1 MSETLRDLVV
11 SLSLNSD
18 NFTRNIKS
26 INKQIQEAE
35 SAFRLA
41 SAGVENFET
50 TTAGL
55 SSKLSTLQRTFQLQQ
70 DAVGQY
76 ERALQQASDKLQECY
91 ARQNDYAQ
99 RLVDAKD
106 KQQLLKT
113 EVTSAAQAY
122 KHYEH
127 TLGET
132 DSATIAAK
140 ANLDAYK
147 GEYRAAV
154 QELKKLEGQNVALKK
169 STQNA
174 ADAFSA
180 AQTKLNG
187 AKGAVKE
194 TSAEIDQCNRQL
206 ALSQTSWKS
215 AGEAIQASQRSIA
228 SIGKQLKT
236 AESSYR
242 LAAAGVKNFD
252 QSAAGLTA
260 KLTLLQ
266 EKLGLQQ
273 KAVAEYE
280 KTLAAAKEQLQAAQQ
295 VNDPD
300 KIREATDAVQD
311 AETALNNARAA
322 VKQTQADIA
331 SCNKDLK
338 TAQSEW
344 TKAGKSL
351 ESFGKACD
359 NVSKNLNKAGKL
371 LSTTL
376 TTPTVALGTAAI
388 KASIDFESSFTSVRK
403 TVDATEAQFDQ
414 LANTS
419 KRMSTEVAAGTDEIN
434 EVMASGGQLG
444 VATEH
449 LSDFTRV
456 MIDLGNSC
464 EDLNAGDAATTIA
477 QFANIMGTSQSQF
490 SNIGSTLVDLGNNFA
505 TTEKPIMEMAH
516 RMAGAGK
523 QVGLTEAQVLGFAA
537 ALSSV
542 GIEAQMGGSAF
553 SKALIKMEVASATG
567 SEALDDFGKVA
578 GMTGQQFKALWD
590 SDPAAAFQSFIV
602 GLSKLDDEGES
613 AIAVLDEIG
622 IKEIRL
628 RDTMLRAVNATDLFS
643 RAQNMA
649 SSAWKKNTALSEEA
663 NKRYA
668 TTESK
673 LKNLKNTALLF
684 GQQIGDDLNPTIRSL
699 IDGAEE
705 LLQKFLSMDES
716 QRKQIIQ
723 FAAYAAAAGPVLLVL
738 GKITKGVGTVSAS
751 LGKFATEVG
760 KAGGAQSLG
769 GSWKGFLSILGKS
782 PAVWFAVAAAVIAGT
797 VALADYVSG
806 AKQARE
812 ALQGMEDTAK
822 QWKDTAAETFYGN
835 REGLSF
841 FGLSESDFARDQQS
855 AQDWLDGLL
864 AIWSDGEKE
873 SNEIVAHWTDS
884 FKSLTDS
891 TRTELQA
898 LKDTA
903 DKNGYTS
910 VSQSLAADIQ
920 TLDQMDAEIERL
932 LKKRQNGFFSEKD
945 QIRLQELID
954 TREAIE
960 VKYRLTPEETGG
972 FETIAQKIEAEVARA
987 QARGKPD
994 ADTSVYE
1001 NAVKAAAEGMA
1012 VINAQIDERYDKEY
1026 GLIQLIEDE
1035 TERQKALED
1044 LNSRYNEERK
1054 TAAQEY
1060 AETLSSIVM
1069 PVWNQPEIQ
1078 QASQQMDELF
1088 TKLREYS
1095 MAGESEKPALL
1106 ADLQA
1111 LSAGMDEGVLTEY
1124 LSLMTQIQSL
1134 LDSGMSEAEVQ
1145 TLFPDIDFSSQL
1157 DQFAGIVSYLDLIKT
1172 DLPGLYSMFGE
1183 ALPEEVL
1190 KIATDLD
1197 MTGAQARWDE
1207 FAQNPGAITTEAI
1220 ITGLSTGDQQV
1231 NVDAFISSYTEV
1243 PEGAST
1249 ASLTPKGLIA
1259 YVEKYAEVTGG
1270 ADVSGLTPEIAECLV
1285 AGYKELASG
1294 ADVSLLKPDEIV
1306 AYVSQYAEQQDVDI
1320 SGLSPEGLT
1329 AFVMAYEE
1337 ATGGALTTALTPDDV
1352 TAMVAKY
1359 LQAESVDLSALTPDQ
1374 IEAIVSRYAEATGCD
1389 KSQLLPSFTAYITE
1403 YKEAEG
1409 VSVPRPKTQVII
1421 TGYDYLAY
1429 RQLQNN
1435 PDLTLE
1441 LPVRLGELPDG
1452 ELDKLMADG
1461 KVKSWKDGVEVPIE
1475 AVPDGT
1481 IDASTVASLDQ
1492 DGTLHILI
1500 TPEITGTKEAID
1512 ALSPVVD
1519 EVYQLGGTW
1528 KEALAGVRPTT
1539 TMDMVDSGL
1548 KRIQSY
1554 QETLD
1559 YNWWDKFWASLF
1571 GASTNLGGLD
1581 QSMKSDFNANRV
1593 AELSAY
1599 VAEMV
1604 SAIQQG
1610 EQVPKEDLENLQ
1622 AIVEFLNGLDVTD
1635 TGAHIR
1641 EGIAQ
1646 GMTEAGFD
1654 SDAETVAAN
1663 LETALNTALQI
1674 ESPSKRVKPTG
1685 EYVAAG
1691 VGEGMSGYDFSADA
1705 QDAASGIESAL
1716 QTALTGESLKNAGTA
1731 AAQGLSNAMT
1741 SYPMADTGRTLTANV
1756 RSAVQSSLNG
1766 NTLRSAGVNVMA
1778 GLRAGILAGRS
1789 GVISAMRTAAREAVN
1804 AAKKELKIKSPSQVF
1819 RDEVGTMVMRGFGA
1833 GVLKESKEQAKV
1845 IRNAS
1850 RFLTGE
1856 AREGS
1861 IVTNSSDNRKTY
1873 NNNVSSTIQVQQM
1886 VVRDEQDVRSLAVEI
1901 ATLTRRQQ
1909 RGKGL
1914 RLL

>member
-1 MSETLRDLVV
+1 MAETLRDLVV
-11 SLSLNSD
+11 SLSLQTD

-26 INKQIQEAE
+26 VNKQIAEAE
-35 SAFRLA
+35 SQFKLA
-41 SAGVENFET
+41 ASGVEGFERSAT
-50 TTAGL
+50 GL
-55 SSKLSTLQRTFQLQQ
+55 ATQLSTLERRLSLQK
-70 DAVGQY
+70 DAVTQY
-76 ERALQQASDKLQECY
+76 ERALSAANDKLQECFS
-91 ARQNDYAQ
+91 RQNDYAQ
-99 RLVDAKD
+99 RLTDAKTA
-106 KQQLLKT
+106 QQALK
-113 EVTSAAQAY
+113 EQVAAAAQQVRTYSA
-122 KHYEH
+122 
-127 TLGET
+127 TLGEN

-140 ANLDAYK
+140 ANLDALK
-147 GEYRAAV
+147 AEYRNSCAEV
-154 QELKKLEGQNVALKK
+154 KKLTGQNTALKK
-169 STQNA
+169 TTQNA
-174 ADAFSA
+174 ADAVTDA
-180 AQTKLNG
+180 TTKLNT
-187 AKGAVKE
+187 AQAAVRS
-194 TSAEIDQCNRQL
+194 TQAEINQCSQSLRL
-206 ALSQTSWKS
+206 AQTNWDAAGKS
-215 AGEAIQASQRSIA
+215 IDASRAAIVTF
-228 SIGKQLKT
+228 GKQIGL
-236 AESSYR
+236 AESR
-242 LAAAGVKNFD
+242 FKLATAGIKDMDTSVT
-252 QSAAGLTA
+252 GLAA
-260 KLTLLQ
+260 KLTLLNDKLRLQ
-266 EKLGLQQ
+266 EQSVQQ
-273 KAVAEYE
+273 YE
-280 KTLAAAKEQLQAAQQ
+280 NALRGAKEQLTAAQQ
-295 VNDPD
+295 ANDPE
-300 KIREATDAVQD
+300 KVRQASDAVID
-311 AETALNNARAA
+311 AEAALNRAKAA
-322 VKQTQADIA
+322 VAATRAQIE
-331 SCNKDLK
+331 K
-338 TAQSEW
+338 TNQQLNTAKSAW
-344 TKAGKSL
+344 TEAGKNL
-351 ESFGKACD
+351 EAFGKKCD
-359 NVSKNLNKAGKL
+359 AISKKMTTAGR
-371 LSTTL
+371 TL
-376 TTPTVALGTAAI
+376 TTVMTTPILGLGATAV
-388 KASIDFESSFTSVRK
+388 KASIGFESSFASVRK
-403 TVDATEAQFDQ
+403 TVDATEAEFDQ
-414 LANTS
+414 LAATS

-434 EVMASGGQLG
+434 EVMAAGGQLG

-449 LSDFTRV
+449 LSDFTHV

-464 EDLNAGDAATTIA
+464 EDLSADEAATTIA

-542 GIEAQMGGSAF
+542 GIEAQMGGAAF
-553 SKALIKMEVASATG
+553 SKALVKMEVASATG
-567 SEALDDFGKVA
+567 GEALDDFGKVA
-578 GMTGQQFKALWD
+578 GMTAQQFKTLWD
-590 SDPAAAFQSFIV
+590 NDPAAAFQAFIV

-613 AIAVLDEIG
+613 AIKTLSDIG
-622 IKEIRL
+622 INEIRL
-628 RDTMLRAVNATDLFS
+628 RDTLLRATNATELFS

-649 SSAWKKNTALSEEA
+649 NAAWEENTALTNEA
-663 NKRYA
+663 GKRYS
-668 TTESK
+668 TTASK
-673 LKNLKNTALLF
+673 LTNLKNKALLF
-684 GQQIGDDLNPTIRSL
+684 GQQIGDDLNPTIQSL
-699 IDGAEE
+699 IEGADN
-705 LLQKFLSMDES
+705 LLSKFLQMDEA

-723 FAAYAAAAGPVLLVL
+723 YAAIAAAIGPVLLL
-738 GKITKGVGTVSAS
+738 FGKVTKGIGSISTGV
-751 LGKFATEVG
+751 GKFATAVG
-760 KAGGAQSLG
+760 KAGGG
-769 GSWKGFLSILGKS
+769 IKGFLSVLGSS
-782 PAVWFAVAAAVIAGT
+782 PAVWLAVAAATIYAT
-797 VALADYVSG
+797 VAIADYVSG

-812 ALQGMEDTAK
+812 ALKGMQETADK
-822 QWKDTAAETFYGN
+822 WKSTAAETFYGN
-835 REGLSF
+835 SEGLSF
-841 FGLSESDFARDQQS
+841 FGMSKENFIKDKQS
-855 AQDWLDGLL
+855 AQEWLDGLL
-864 AIWSDGEKE
+864 AVWTDGEKE

-903 DKNGYTS
+903 DKSGYTS
-910 VSQSLAADIQ
+910 VSKGLAADIQ
-920 TLDQMDAEIERL
+920 TLDQMDAEIARL

-954 TREAIE
+954 TRETIE
-960 VKYRLTPEETGG
+960 VKYHLTPEETGG
-972 FETIAQKIEAEVARA
+972 FETIAQKVEAEVARA
-987 QARGKPD
+987 QARGKTD
-994 ADTSVYE
+994 ADTPVYE

-1012 VINAQIDERYDKEY
+1012 AINAQIDERYDKEY

-1054 TAAQEY
+1054 AAAQEY

-1078 QASQQMDELF
+1078 QASHQVDELF

-1095 MAGESEKPALL
+1095 MASESEKPALL

-1111 LSAGMDEGVLTEY
+1111 LSSSMDEGALAEY

-1134 LDSGMSEAEVQ
+1134 LDSGMSESEVQ
-1145 TLFPDIDFSSQL
+1145 ALFPDIDFSTQL

-1207 FAQNPGAITTEAI
+1207 FAANPGAITTEAI

-1231 NVDAFISSYTEV
+1231 NVDAFISSYTEI

-1249 ASLTPKGLIA
+1249 AALTPKGLVA

-1306 AYVSQYAEQQDVDI
+1306 AYVSSYAQQQGVDI
-1320 SGLSPEGLT
+1320 SALSPEGLT

-1359 LQAESVDLSALTPDQ
+1359 LQAENVDLSALTPDQ

-1409 VSVPRPKTQVII
+1409 VSVPKPKTQVII

-1452 ELDKLMADG
+1452 ELDKLMTDG
-1461 KVKSWKDGVEVPIE
+1461 KVKFWKDGVEVPIE

-1481 IDASTVASLDQ
+1481 VDASTVASLDQ

-1519 EVYQLGGTW
+1519 ETDKLGVTM
-1528 KEALAGVRPTT
+1528 AGMWAGIRPAT
-1539 TMDMVDSGL
+1539 TMDKIDSALG
-1548 KRIQSY
+1548 RIQSY

-1559 YNWWDKFWASLF
+1559 YNAWDKFWASVF
-1571 GASTNLGGLD
+1571 GASTNLGALD
-1581 QSMKSDFNANRV
+1581 QSMKSDFNPEIV
-1593 AELSAY
+1593 AEMSSY
-1599 VAEMV
+1599 VAEVV
-1604 SAIQQG
+1604 SAIHQG
-1610 EQVPKEDLENLQ
+1610 VQVPEEDLNNLQ
-1622 AIVEFLNGLDVTD
+1622 TILDFLNGLDMTG

-1654 SDAETVAAN
+1654 SDAETVATN

-1691 VGEGMSGYDFSADA
+1691 IGEGMSGYDFTSDVGALATSVEAAITSALPGDA
-1705 QDAASGIESAL
+1705 LSSFGTSAAEGLASALSTYSMSSAGASVASGVR
-1716 QTALTGESLKNAGTA
+1716 TAVSTN
-1731 AAQGLSNAMT
+1731 
-1741 SYPMADTGRTLTANV
+1741 LTAT
-1756 RSAVQSSLNG
+1756 
-1766 NTLRSAGVNVMA
+1766 TLRSAGVNAMA

-1789 GVISAMRTAAREAVN
+1789 GVISAMRSAAREAVN

-1819 RDEVGTMVMRGFGA
+1819 RDEVGVMTMRGFGV
-1833 GVLKESKEQAKV
+1833 GILKESKEQAKV

-1861 IVTNSSDNRKTY
+1861 IVTSSSDNRKTY

-1886 VVRDEQDVRSLAVEI
+1886 VVRDEQDIRSLAVEI

-1914 RLL
+1914 RMA

>member
-1 MSETLRDLVV
+1 MAETLRDLVV
-11 SLSLNSD
+11 SLSLQTD

-26 INKQIQEAE
+26 VNKQIAEAE
-35 SAFRLA
+35 SQFKLA
-41 SAGVENFET
+41 ASGVEGFERSAT
-50 TTAGL
+50 GL
-55 SSKLSTLQRTFQLQQ
+55 ATQLSTLERRLSLQK
-70 DAVGQY
+70 DAITQY
-76 ERALQQASDKLQECY
+76 ERALSAANDKLQECFS
-91 ARQNDYAQ
+91 RQNDYAQ
-99 RLVDAKD
+99 RLTDAKTA
-106 KQQLLKT
+106 QQALK
-113 EVTSAAQAY
+113 EQVAAAAQQVRTYSA
-122 KHYEH
+122 
-127 TLGET
+127 TLGEN

-140 ANLDAYK
+140 ANLDALK
-147 GEYRAAV
+147 AEYRNSCAEV
-154 QELKKLEGQNVALKK
+154 KKLTGQNTALKK
-169 STQNA
+169 TTQNA
-174 ADAFSA
+174 ADAVTDA
-180 AQTKLNG
+180 TTKLNT
-187 AKGAVKE
+187 AQAAVRS
-194 TSAEIDQCNRQL
+194 TQAEINQCSQSLRL
-206 ALSQTSWKS
+206 AQTNWDAAGKS
-215 AGEAIQASQRSIA
+215 IDASRAAIVTF
-228 SIGKQLKT
+228 GKQIGL
-236 AESSYR
+236 AESR
-242 LAAAGVKNFD
+242 FKLATAGIKDMDTSVT
-252 QSAAGLTA
+252 GLAA
-260 KLTLLQ
+260 KLTLLNDKLRLQ
-266 EKLGLQQ
+266 EQSVQQ
-273 KAVAEYE
+273 YE
-280 KTLAAAKEQLQAAQQ
+280 NALRGAKEQLTAAQQ
-295 VNDPD
+295 ANDPE
-300 KIREATDAVQD
+300 KVRQASDAVID
-311 AETALNNARAA
+311 AEAALNRAKAA
-322 VKQTQADIA
+322 VAATRAQIE
-331 SCNKDLK
+331 K
-338 TAQSEW
+338 TNQQLNTAKSAW
-344 TKAGKSL
+344 TEAGKNL
-351 ESFGKACD
+351 EAFGKKCD
-359 NVSKNLNKAGKL
+359 AISKKMTTAGR
-371 LSTTL
+371 TL
-376 TTPTVALGTAAI
+376 TTVMTTPILGLGATAV
-388 KASIDFESSFTSVRK
+388 KASIGFESSFASVRK
-403 TVDATEAQFDQ
+403 TVDATEAEFDQ
-414 LANTS
+414 LAATS

-434 EVMASGGQLG
+434 EVMAAGGQLG

-449 LSDFTRV
+449 LSDFTHV

-464 EDLNAGDAATTIA
+464 EDLSADEAATTIA

-553 SKALIKMEVASATG
+553 SKALVKMEVASATG
-567 SEALDDFGKVA
+567 GEALDDFGKVA
-578 GMTGQQFKALWD
+578 GMTAQQFKTLWD
-590 SDPAAAFQSFIV
+590 NDPAAAFQAFIV

-613 AIAVLDEIG
+613 AIKTLSDIG
-622 IKEIRL
+622 INEIRL
-628 RDTMLRAVNATDLFS
+628 RDTLLRATNATELFS

-649 SSAWKKNTALSEEA
+649 NAAWEENTALTNEA
-663 NKRYA
+663 GKRYS
-668 TTESK
+668 TTASK
-673 LKNLKNTALLF
+673 LTNLKNKALLF
-684 GQQIGDDLNPTIRSL
+684 GQQIGDDLNPTIQSL
-699 IDGAEE
+699 IEGADN
-705 LLQKFLSMDES
+705 LLSKFLQMDEA

-723 FAAYAAAAGPVLLVL
+723 YAAIAAAIGPVLLL
-738 GKITKGVGTVSAS
+738 FGKVTKGIGSISTGV
-751 LGKFATEVG
+751 GKFATAVG
-760 KAGGAQSLG
+760 KAGGG
-769 GSWKGFLSILGKS
+769 IKGFLSVLGSS
-782 PAVWFAVAAAVIAGT
+782 PAVWLAVAAATIYAT
-797 VALADYVSG
+797 VAIADYVSG

-812 ALQGMEDTAK
+812 ALKGMQETADK
-822 QWKDTAAETFYGN
+822 WKSTAAETFYGN
-835 REGLSF
+835 SEGLSF
-841 FGLSESDFARDQQS
+841 FGMSKENFIKDKQS
-855 AQDWLDGLL
+855 AQEWLDGLL
-864 AIWSDGEKE
+864 AVWTDGEKE

-903 DKNGYTS
+903 DKSGYTS
-910 VSQSLAADIQ
+910 VSKGLAADIQ
-920 TLDQMDAEIERL
+920 TLDQMDAEIARL

-954 TREAIE
+954 TRETIE
-960 VKYRLTPEETGG
+960 VKYHLTPEETGG
-972 FETIAQKIEAEVARA
+972 FETIAQKVEAEVARA
-987 QARGKPD
+987 QARGKTD
-994 ADTSVYE
+994 ADTPVYE

-1012 VINAQIDERYDKEY
+1012 AINAQIDERYDKEY

-1054 TAAQEY
+1054 AAAQEY

-1078 QASQQMDELF
+1078 QASHQVDELF

-1095 MAGESEKPALL
+1095 MASESEKPALL

-1111 LSAGMDEGVLTEY
+1111 LSSSMDEGALAEY

-1134 LDSGMSEAEVQ
+1134 LDSGMSESEVQ
-1145 TLFPDIDFSSQL
+1145 ALFPDIDFSTQL

-1207 FAQNPGAITTEAI
+1207 FAANPGAITTEAI

-1231 NVDAFISSYTEV
+1231 NVDAFISSYTEI

-1249 ASLTPKGLIA
+1249 AALTPKGLVA

-1306 AYVSQYAEQQDVDI
+1306 AYVSSYAQQQGVDI
-1320 SGLSPEGLT
+1320 SALSPEGLT

-1359 LQAESVDLSALTPDQ
+1359 LQAENVDLSALTPDQ

-1409 VSVPRPKTQVII
+1409 VSVPKPKTQVII

-1452 ELDKLMADG
+1452 ELDKLMTDG
-1461 KVKSWKDGVEVPIE
+1461 KVKFWKDGVEVPIE

-1481 IDASTVASLDQ
+1481 VDASTVASLDQ

-1519 EVYQLGGTW
+1519 ETDKLGVTM
-1528 KEALAGVRPTT
+1528 AGMWAGIRPAT
-1539 TMDMVDSGL
+1539 TMDKIDSALG
-1548 KRIQSY
+1548 RIQSY

-1559 YNWWDKFWASLF
+1559 YNAWDKFWASVF
-1571 GASTNLGGLD
+1571 GASTNLGALD
-1581 QSMKSDFNANRV
+1581 QSMKSDFNPEIV
-1593 AELSAY
+1593 AEMSSY
-1599 VAEMV
+1599 VAEVV
-1604 SAIQQG
+1604 SAIHQG
-1610 EQVPKEDLENLQ
+1610 VQVPEEDLNNLQ
-1622 AIVEFLNGLDVTD
+1622 TILDFLNGLDMTG

-1654 SDAETVAAN
+1654 SDAETVATN

-1691 VGEGMSGYDFSADA
+1691 IGEGMSGYDFTSDVGALATSVEAAITSALPGDA
-1705 QDAASGIESAL
+1705 LSSFGTSAAEGLASALSTYSMSSAGASVASGVR
-1716 QTALTGESLKNAGTA
+1716 TAVSTN
-1731 AAQGLSNAMT
+1731 
-1741 SYPMADTGRTLTANV
+1741 LTAT
-1756 RSAVQSSLNG
+1756 
-1766 NTLRSAGVNVMA
+1766 TLRSAGVNAMA

-1789 GVISAMRTAAREAVN
+1789 GVISAMRSAAREAVN

-1819 RDEVGTMVMRGFGA
+1819 RDEVGVMTMRGFGV
-1833 GVLKESKEQAKV
+1833 GILKESKEQAKV

-1856 AREGS
+1856 AREGA
-1861 IVTNSSDNRKTY
+1861 IVQSSSDNRKTY

-1886 VVRDEQDVRSLAVEI
+1886 VVRNEQDIRSLAVEI

-1914 RLL
+1914 RMA

>member
-1 MSETLRDLVV
+1 MAETLRDLVV
-11 SLSLNSD
+11 SLSLQTD

-26 INKQIQEAE
+26 VNKQIAEAE
-35 SAFRLA
+35 SQFKLA
-41 SAGVENFET
+41 ASGVEGFERSAT
-50 TTAGL
+50 GL
-55 SSKLSTLQRTFQLQQ
+55 ATQLSTLERRLSLQK
-70 DAVGQY
+70 DAVTQY
-76 ERALQQASDKLQECY
+76 ERALSAANDKLQECFS
-91 ARQNDYAQ
+91 RQNDYAQ
-99 RLVDAKD
+99 RLTDAKIA
-106 KQQLLKT
+106 QEALK
-113 EVTSAAQAY
+113 EQVAAAAQQVRTYSA
-122 KHYEH
+122 
-127 TLGET
+127 TLGEN

-140 ANLDAYK
+140 ANLDALK
-147 GEYRAAV
+147 AEYRNSCAEV
-154 QELKKLEGQNVALKK
+154 KKLTGQNTALKK
-169 STQNA
+169 TTQNA
-174 ADAFSA
+174 ADAVTDA
-180 AQTKLNG
+180 TTKLNT
-187 AKGAVKE
+187 AQAAVRS
-194 TSAEIDQCNRQL
+194 TQAEINQCSQSLRL
-206 ALSQTSWKS
+206 AQTSWDAAGKS
-215 AGEAIQASQRSIA
+215 IDASKAAIVTF
-228 SIGKQLKT
+228 GKQIEL
-236 AESSYR
+236 AESR
-242 LAAAGVKNFD
+242 FKLATVGIKDMDTSV
-252 QSAAGLTA
+252 AGLTA
-260 KLTLLQ
+260 KLTLLNDKLRLQ
-266 EKLGLQQ
+266 EQSVQQ
-273 KAVAEYE
+273 YE
-280 KTLAAAKEQLQAAQQ
+280 NALRGAKEQLTAAQQ
-295 VNDPD
+295 ANDPE
-300 KIREATDAVQD
+300 KTRQASDAVID
-311 AETALNNARAA
+311 AESALNRAKAA
-322 VKQTQADIA
+322 VAATRAEIA
-331 SCNKDLK
+331 K
-338 TAQSEW
+338 TNQQLNTAKSAW
-344 TKAGKSL
+344 TEAGKNL
-351 ESFGKACD
+351 ETFGKKCD
-359 NVSKNLNKAGKL
+359 SVSKKMTAAGR
-371 LSTTL
+371 TL
-376 TTPTVALGTAAI
+376 TTVMTTPILGLGATAV
-388 KASIDFESSFTSVRK
+388 KASIGFESSFASVRK
-403 TVDATEAQFDQ
+403 TVDATEAEFDQ
-414 LANTS
+414 LAETS

-434 EVMASGGQLG
+434 EVMAAGGQLG

-464 EDLNAGDAATTIA
+464 EDLSADEAATTIA

-567 SEALDDFGKVA
+567 GDALEDFGKVA

-622 IKEIRL
+622 IKEVRL

-649 SSAWKKNTALSEEA
+649 TSAWKKNTALSEEA

-723 FAAYAAAAGPVLLVL
+723 FAAYAAASGPVLLAL
-738 GKITKGVGTVSAS
+738 GKITKGVGTVSTAF
-751 LGKFATEVG
+751 GKFATSVG
-760 KAGGAQSLG
+760 KAGGG
-769 GSWKGFLSILGKS
+769 WKGFLTVLGKS

-806 AKQARE
+806 AKKARE
-812 ALQGMEDTAK
+812 ALAGMEDTAK

-835 REGLSF
+835 SEGLSF

-855 AQDWLDGLL
+855 AQEWLNGLI
-864 AIWSDGEKE
+864 AVWTDGEKE

-903 DKNGYTS
+903 DKSGYAS
-910 VSQSLAADIQ
+910 VSKGLAADIQ

-932 LKKRQNGFFSEKD
+932 LKKRQNGFLTEKEK
-945 QIRLQELID
+945 IRLQGLID

-960 VKYRLTPEETGG
+960 IKYHLTPEETGG
-972 FETIAQKIEAEVARA
+972 FETIAQKVEAEVARA
-987 QARGKPD
+987 QARGKTD

-1012 VINAQIDERYDKEY
+1012 AINTQIDERYDKEY

-1044 LNSRYNEERK
+1044 LNSRYNDERK
-1054 TAAQEY
+1054 AAAQEY

-1095 MAGESEKPALL
+1095 MASESEKPALL

-1111 LSAGMDEGVLTEY
+1111 LSAGMDEGALTEY

-1145 TLFPDIDFSSQL
+1145 ALFPDIDFSSQL

-1207 FAQNPGAITTEAI
+1207 FARNPGAITTEAI

-1231 NVDAFISSYTEV
+1231 NVDAFIASYTEV

-1249 ASLTPKGLIA
+1249 AALTPKGLIA

-1306 AYVSQYAEQQDVDI
+1306 AYVSSYAQQQGVDI
-1320 SGLSPEGLT
+1320 SALSPEGLT

-1337 ATGGALTTALTPDDV
+1337 TTGGALTTALSPDDV

-1359 LQAESVDLSALTPDQ
+1359 LQAENVNLSALTPDQ
-1374 IEAIVSRYAEATGCD
+1374 IEAIVTRYAEATGCD

-1403 YKEAEG
+1403 YREAEG
-1409 VSVPRPKTQVII
+1409 VSVPKPKTQVII

-1441 LPVRLGELPDG
+1441 LPVRLGKLPAG
-1452 ELDKLMADG
+1452 ELDKLMSDG
-1461 KVKSWKDGVEVPIE
+1461 KVKFWKDGVEVPIE

-1512 ALSPVVD
+1512 AISPVVD
-1519 EVYQLGGTW
+1519 EVYKLGGTW
-1528 KEALAGVRPTT
+1528 QEAWAGIRPTS
-1539 TMDMVDSGL
+1539 TMDMVDSALG
-1548 KRIQSY
+1548 RIQSY

-1559 YNWWDKFWASLF
+1559 YNWWDKFWASVF
-1571 GASTNLGGLD
+1571 GASTDLGVLD
-1581 QSMKSDFNANRV
+1581 QSMKLDFNPNTV
-1593 AELSAY
+1593 AEMSAY
-1599 VAEMV
+1599 VAELV
-1604 SAIQQG
+1604 SAIRQG
-1610 EQVPKEDLENLQ
+1610 ESVPEENLRNLQ
-1622 AIVEFLNGLDVTD
+1622 AIVEFLNGLDVTG

-1654 SDAETVAAN
+1654 SDAETVATN

-1691 VGEGMSGYDFSADA
+1691 VGEGMGGYDFSADA
-1705 QDAASGIESAL
+1705 QNTASGIESAL
-1716 QTALTGESLKNAGTA
+1716 QTVLTGESLKSAGST
-1731 AAQGLSNAMT
+1731 AAQGLANGMT
-1741 SYPMADTGRTLTANV
+1741 AYPMSDAGRAVATNV
-1756 RSAVQSSLNG
+1756 RSAVHASLNG
-1766 NTLRSAGVNVMA
+1766 NTLRSTGVNAMA
-1778 GLRAGILAGRS
+1778 GLKAGILAGRF
-1789 GVISAMRTAAREAVN
+1789 GVISAMRSAAREAVN

-1819 RDEVGTMVMRGFGA
+1819 RDEVGVMTMRGFGA
-1833 GVLKESKEQAKV
+1833 GVLKESKEQAKI

-1861 IVTNSSDNRKTY
+1861 IITNSSDNRKTY
-1873 NNNVSSTIQVQQM
+1873 NSNVSSTIQVQQM
-1886 VVRDEQDVRSLAVEI
+1886 VVRDDQDIRSLAVEI
-1901 ATLTRRQQ
+1901 AALTRRQQ

-1914 RLL
+1914 RMA

>member
-1 MSETLRDLVV
+1 MAETLRDLVV
-11 SLSLNSD
+11 SLSLQTD

-26 INKQIQEAE
+26 VNKQIAEAE
-35 SAFRLA
+35 SQFKLA
-41 SAGVENFET
+41 ASGVEGFERSAT
-50 TTAGL
+50 GL
-55 SSKLSTLQRTFQLQQ
+55 ATQLSTLERRLSLQK
-70 DAVGQY
+70 DAVTQY
-76 ERALQQASDKLQECY
+76 ERALSAANDKLQECFS
-91 ARQNDYAQ
+91 RQNDYAQ
-99 RLVDAKD
+99 RLTDAKTA
-106 KQQLLKT
+106 QQALK
-113 EVTSAAQAY
+113 EQVAAAAQQVRTYSA
-122 KHYEH
+122 
-127 TLGET
+127 TLGEN

-140 ANLDAYK
+140 ANLDALK
-147 GEYRAAV
+147 AEYRNSCAEV
-154 QELKKLEGQNVALKK
+154 KKLTGQNTALKK
-169 STQNA
+169 TTQNA
-174 ADAFSA
+174 ADAVTDA
-180 AQTKLNG
+180 TTKLNT
-187 AKGAVKE
+187 AQAAVRS
-194 TSAEIDQCNRQL
+194 TQAEINQCSQSLRL
-206 ALSQTSWKS
+206 AQTNWDAAGKS
-215 AGEAIQASQRSIA
+215 IDASRAAIVTF
-228 SIGKQLKT
+228 GKQIGL
-236 AESSYR
+236 AESR
-242 LAAAGVKNFD
+242 FKLATAGIKDMDTSVT
-252 QSAAGLTA
+252 GLAA
-260 KLTLLQ
+260 KLTLLNDKLRLQ
-266 EKLGLQQ
+266 EQSVQQ
-273 KAVAEYE
+273 YE
-280 KTLAAAKEQLQAAQQ
+280 NALRGAKEQLTAAQQ
-295 VNDPD
+295 ANDPE
-300 KIREATDAVQD
+300 KVRQASDAVID
-311 AETALNNARAA
+311 AEAALNRAKAA
-322 VKQTQADIA
+322 VAATRAQIE
-331 SCNKDLK
+331 K
-338 TAQSEW
+338 TNQQLNTAKSAW
-344 TKAGKSL
+344 TEAGKNL
-351 ESFGKACD
+351 EAFGKKCD
-359 NVSKNLNKAGKL
+359 AISKKMTTAGR
-371 LSTTL
+371 TL
-376 TTPTVALGTAAI
+376 TTVMTTPILGLGATAV
-388 KASIDFESSFTSVRK
+388 KASIGFESSFASVRK
-403 TVDATEAQFDQ
+403 TVDATEAEFDQ
-414 LANTS
+414 LAATS

-434 EVMASGGQLG
+434 EVMAAGGQLG

-449 LSDFTRV
+449 LSDFTHV

-464 EDLNAGDAATTIA
+464 EDLSADEAATTIA

-553 SKALIKMEVASATG
+553 SKALVKMEVASATG
-567 SEALDDFGKVA
+567 GEALDDFGKVA
-578 GMTGQQFKALWD
+578 GMTAQQFKTLWD
-590 SDPAAAFQSFIV
+590 NDPAAAFQAFIV

-613 AIAVLDEIG
+613 AIKTLSDIG
-622 IKEIRL
+622 INEIRL
-628 RDTMLRAVNATDLFS
+628 RDTLLRATNATELFS

-649 SSAWKKNTALSEEA
+649 NAAWEENTALTNEA
-663 NKRYA
+663 GKRYS
-668 TTESK
+668 TTASK
-673 LKNLKNTALLF
+673 LTNLKNKALLF
-684 GQQIGDDLNPTIRSL
+684 GQQIGDDLNPTIQSL
-699 IDGAEE
+699 IEGADN
-705 LLQKFLSMDES
+705 LLSKFLQMDEA

-723 FAAYAAAAGPVLLVL
+723 YAAIAAAIGPVLLL
-738 GKITKGVGTVSAS
+738 FGKVTKGIGSISTGV
-751 LGKFATEVG
+751 GKFATAVG
-760 KAGGAQSLG
+760 KAGGG
-769 GSWKGFLSILGKS
+769 IKGFLSVLGSS
-782 PAVWFAVAAAVIAGT
+782 PSVWLAVAAATIYAT
-797 VALADYVSG
+797 VAIADYVSG

-812 ALQGMEDTAK
+812 ALKGMQETADK
-822 QWKDTAAETFYGN
+822 WKSTAAETFYGN
-835 REGLSF
+835 SEGLSF
-841 FGLSESDFARDQQS
+841 FGMSKENFIKDKQS
-855 AQDWLDGLL
+855 AQEWLDGLL
-864 AIWSDGEKE
+864 AVWTDGEKE

-903 DKNGYTS
+903 DKSGYTS
-910 VSQSLAADIQ
+910 VSKGLAADIQ
-920 TLDQMDAEIERL
+920 TLDQMDAEIARL

-954 TREAIE
+954 TRETIE
-960 VKYRLTPEETGG
+960 VKYHLTPEETGG
-972 FETIAQKIEAEVARA
+972 FETIAQKVEAEVARA
-987 QARGKPD
+987 QARGKTD
-994 ADTSVYE
+994 ADTPVYE

-1012 VINAQIDERYDKEY
+1012 AINAQIDERYDKEY

-1054 TAAQEY
+1054 AAAQEY

-1078 QASQQMDELF
+1078 QASHQVDELF

-1095 MAGESEKPALL
+1095 MASESEKPALL

-1111 LSAGMDEGVLTEY
+1111 LSSSMDEGALAEY

-1134 LDSGMSEAEVQ
+1134 LDSGMSESEVQ
-1145 TLFPDIDFSSQL
+1145 ALFPDIDFSTQL

-1207 FAQNPGAITTEAI
+1207 FAANPGAITTEAI

-1231 NVDAFISSYTEV
+1231 NVDAFISSYTEI

-1249 ASLTPKGLIA
+1249 AALTPKGLVA

-1306 AYVSQYAEQQDVDI
+1306 AYVSSYAQQQGVDI
-1320 SGLSPEGLT
+1320 SALSPEGLT

-1359 LQAESVDLSALTPDQ
+1359 LQAENVDLSALTPDQ

-1409 VSVPRPKTQVII
+1409 VSVPKPKTQVII

-1452 ELDKLMADG
+1452 ELDKLMTDG
-1461 KVKSWKDGVEVPIE
+1461 KVKFWKDGVEVPIE

-1481 IDASTVASLDQ
+1481 VDASTVASLDQ

-1519 EVYQLGGTW
+1519 ETDKLGVTM
-1528 KEALAGVRPTT
+1528 AGMWAGIRPAT
-1539 TMDMVDSGL
+1539 TMDKIDSALG
-1548 KRIQSY
+1548 RIQSY

-1559 YNWWDKFWASLF
+1559 YNAWDKFWASVF
-1571 GASTNLGGLD
+1571 GASTNLGALD
-1581 QSMKSDFNANRV
+1581 QSMKSDFNPEIV
-1593 AELSAY
+1593 AEMSSY
-1599 VAEMV
+1599 VAEVV
-1604 SAIQQG
+1604 SAIHQG
-1610 EQVPKEDLENLQ
+1610 VQVPEEDLNNLQ
-1622 AIVEFLNGLDVTD
+1622 TILDFLNGLDMTG

-1654 SDAETVAAN
+1654 SDAETVATN

-1691 VGEGMSGYDFSADA
+1691 IGEGMSGNDFTSDVGALATSVEAAITSALPGDA
-1705 QDAASGIESAL
+1705 LSSFGTSAAEGLASALSTYSMSSAGASVASGVR
-1716 QTALTGESLKNAGTA
+1716 TAVSTN
-1731 AAQGLSNAMT
+1731 
-1741 SYPMADTGRTLTANV
+1741 LTAT
-1756 RSAVQSSLNG
+1756 
-1766 NTLRSAGVNVMA
+1766 TLRSAGVNAMA

-1789 GVISAMRTAAREAVN
+1789 GVISAMRSAAREAVN

-1819 RDEVGTMVMRGFGA
+1819 RDEVGVMTMRGFGV
-1833 GVLKESKEQAKV
+1833 GILKESKEQAKV

-1861 IVTNSSDNRKTY
+1861 IVTSSSDNRKTY

-1886 VVRDEQDVRSLAVEI
+1886 VVRDEQDIRSLAVEI

-1914 RLL
+1914 RMA

>member
-35 SAFRLA
+35 SAFHLA

-55 SSKLSTLQRTFQLQQ
+55 SARLSTLQHTFRLQQ

-106 KQQLLKT
+106 KQQQLKT
-113 EVTSAAQAY
+113 EVASAAQAY
-122 KHYEH
+122 KHYKN

-154 QELKKLEGQNVALKK
+154 QEVKKLEGQNVALKK

-174 ADAFSA
+174 ADAFSS
-180 AQTKLNG
+180 AQSKLNG

-194 TSAEIDQCNRQL
+194 TAAEIDRCNRQL

-215 AGEAIQASQRSIA
+215 AGEAMQASQRSIA

-242 LAAAGVKNFD
+242 LAAAGVKDFD
-252 QSAAGLTA
+252 KSAAGLTA
-260 KLTLLQ
+260 KLLLLN
-266 EKLGLQQ
+266 EKLVLQQ
-273 KAVAEYE
+273 KSVAEYE
-280 KTLAAAKEQLQAAQQ
+280 KALNAAKEQLQAAQQ
-295 VNDPD
+295 VSDPD
-300 KIREATDAVQD
+300 KIRQATDAMQD

-322 VKQTQADIA
+322 VKQTKADIA
-331 SCNKDLK
+331 NCNKELK

-344 TKAGKSL
+344 TKAGKSM

-359 NVSKNLNKAGKL
+359 TAGKNLIKAGKL

-376 TTPTVALGTAAI
+376 TTPIAALGTAAV
-388 KASIDFESSFTSVRK
+388 KASIDFESSFASVRK

-414 LANTS
+414 LAATS
-419 KRMSTEVAAGTDEIN
+419 KKMSTEVAAGTDEIN
-434 EVMASGGQLG
+434 EVMAAGGQLG

-567 SEALDDFGKVA
+567 GDALEDFGRVA
-578 GMTGQQFKALWD
+578 GMTAQQFKTLWD
-590 SDPAAAFQSFIV
+590 SDPAAAFEAFIV
-602 GLSKLDDEGES
+602 GLSKLDEEGES

-622 IKEIRL
+622 IKEVRL

-643 RAQNMA
+643 RAQSMA
-649 SSAWKKNTALSEEA
+649 TSAWKKNTALSEEA

-668 TTESK
+668 TTESR

-684 GQQIGDDLNPTIRSL
+684 GQQVGDDLNPTIRSL

-705 LLQKFLSMDES
+705 LLQKFLSMDEA
-716 QRKQIIQ
+716 QRRQIIQ
-723 FAAYAAAAGPVLLVL
+723 FAAYAAAAGPVLLAL
-738 GKITKGVGTVSAS
+738 GKITKGVGTVSTAF
-751 LGKFATEVG
+751 GKFATSVG
-760 KAGGAQSLG
+760 KAGGG
-769 GSWKGFLSILGKS
+769 WKGFLSVLGKS

-812 ALQGMEDTAK
+812 ALQGMEETAK

-835 REGLSF
+835 SKGLSF
-841 FGLSESDFARDQQS
+841 FGMSKSDFVRDRQS
-855 AQDWLDGLL
+855 AQKWLDGLL
-864 AIWSDGEKE
+864 AVWSDGEKE

-884 FKSLTDS
+884 FKTLTDS
-891 TRTELQA
+891 TRTELQN
-898 LKDTA
+898 LKETA
-903 DKNGYTS
+903 DKSGYTS
-910 VSQSLAADIQ
+910 VSQGIAADIK
-920 TLDQMDAEIERL
+920 TLDQMDAEISRL
-932 LKKRQNGFFSEKD
+932 LKKRQNGYFSEKD
-945 QIRLQELID
+945 KIRLQELID

-960 VKYRLTPEETGG
+960 VKYHLTPEDTGG
-972 FETIAQKIEAEVARA
+972 FSTIAQKVEAEVARA
-987 QARGKPD
+987 QARGKTD
-994 ADTSVYE
+994 ADVTVYE
-1001 NAVKAAAEGMA
+1001 NAVKAAAEGMTA
-1012 VINAQIDERYDKEY
+1012 INAQIDERYDKEY
-1026 GLIQLIEDE
+1026 GLIQLIADE
-1035 TERQKALED
+1035 TERQKALSD
-1044 LNSRYNEERK
+1044 LNVRYNEERRA
-1054 TAAQEY
+1054 AAQEY
-1060 AETLSSIVM
+1060 AETLASIVM

-1078 QASQQMDELF
+1078 ETSQQVDELF

-1095 MAGESEKPALL
+1095 LAGESEKPALL

-1111 LSAGMDEGVLTEY
+1111 LSASMDEGSLTEY

-1145 TLFPDIDFSSQL
+1145 ALFPDIDFSAQL
-1157 DQFAGIVSYLDLIKT
+1157 DQFAGIVNYLDLIKA

-1207 FAQNPGAITTEAI
+1207 FAANPGAITTEAI

-1231 NVDAFISSYTEV
+1231 NVDAFISRYTEV
-1243 PEGAST
+1243 PEGANT
-1249 ASLTPKGLIA
+1249 AALTPTGLIA

-1270 ADVSGLTPEIAECLV
+1270 ADVSGLTPEIVECLV
-1285 AGYKELASG
+1285 TGYKELASG
-1294 ADVSLLKPDEIV
+1294 ADVSLLKPDEIT
-1306 AYVSQYAEQQDVDI
+1306 AYVAQYAEQQGVDI
-1320 SGLSPEGLT
+1320 SGLSPKGLT

-1337 ATGGALTTALTPDDV
+1337 TTGGALTTALTPDDV

-1359 LQAESVDLSALTPDQ
+1359 LQAENVDLSALTPDQ

-1403 YKEAEG
+1403 YREAEG
-1409 VSVPRPKTQVII
+1409 VSVPKPKTQVII

-1429 RQLQNN
+1429 RQLQSN
-1435 PDLTLE
+1435 PALTLE

-1452 ELDKLMADG
+1452 ELDRLLTDG
-1461 KVKSWKDGVEVPIE
+1461 KVKFWKDGVEVPIE

-1519 EVYQLGGTW
+1519 ETDKLGVTM
-1528 KEALAGVRPTT
+1528 AGMWAGIRPAT
-1539 TMDMVDSGL
+1539 TMDMVDSALG
-1548 KRIQSY
+1548 RIQSY

-1559 YNWWDKFWASLF
+1559 YNWWDKFWASVF
-1571 GASTNLGGLD
+1571 GASTDLGVLD
-1581 QSMKSDFNANRV
+1581 QSMKLDFNPNTV
-1593 AELSAY
+1593 AEMSAY
-1599 VAEMV
+1599 VAELV
-1604 SAIQQG
+1604 SAIRQG
-1610 EQVPKEDLENLQ
+1610 ESVPEEDLRNLQ

-1654 SDAETVAAN
+1654 SDAETVASN
-1663 LETALNTALQI
+1663 LEKALNTALQI

-1691 VGEGMSGYDFSADA
+1691 IGEGMSGYDFAAEA
-1705 QDAASGIESAL
+1705 QNAASAIESAL
-1716 QTALTGESLKNAGTA
+1716 QTVLTGESLKSAGST
-1731 AAQGLSNAMT
+1731 AAQGLANGMT
-1741 SYPMADTGRTLTANV
+1741 AYPMSDTGRAVAANV
-1756 RSAVQSSLNG
+1756 RSAIQASLNG
-1766 NTLRSAGVNVMA
+1766 NTLRSAGVNAMA
-1778 GLRAGILAGRS
+1778 GLKAGILAGRF
-1789 GVISAMRTAAREAVN
+1789 GVISAMRSAAREAVN

-1819 RDEVGTMVMRGFGA
+1819 RDEVGVMTMRGFGA
-1833 GVLKESKEQAKV
+1833 GVLKESKEQAKI

-1861 IVTNSSDNRKTY
+1861 IITNSSDNRRTY
-1873 NNNVSSTIQVQQM
+1873 TSNVSSTIQVQQM
-1886 VVRDEQDVRSLAVEI
+1886 VVRDDQDIRSLAVEI
-1901 ATLTRRQQ
+1901 AALTRRQQ

-1914 RLL
+1914 RMA

>member
-35 SAFRLA
+35 SAFHLA
-41 SAGVENFET
+41 SVGVENFET

-55 SSKLSTLQRTFQLQQ
+55 SAKLSTLQRTFQLQQ

-76 ERALQQASDKLQECY
+76 ERTLQQASDKLQECY
-91 ARQNDYAQ
+91 TRQNDYAQ

-113 EVTSAAQAY
+113 EVASAAQAY
-122 KHYEH
+122 KHYKN

-140 ANLDAYK
+140 ANLDACK
-147 GEYRAAV
+147 DEYRAAV
-154 QELKKLEGQNVALKK
+154 QEVKKLEGQNVALKK

-174 ADAFSA
+174 ADAFSS
-180 AQTKLNG
+180 AQTRLNG

-194 TSAEIDQCNRQL
+194 TAAEIDRCNRQL

-215 AGEAIQASQRSIA
+215 AGEAMQASQRSIT
-228 SIGKQLKT
+228 SISKQLKT

-242 LAAAGVKNFD
+242 LAAAGVKDFD
-252 QSAAGLTA
+252 KSAAGLTA
-260 KLTLLQ
+260 KLALLQ
-266 EKLGLQQ
+266 EKLSLQQ
-273 KAVAEYE
+273 KSVAEYE
-280 KTLAAAKEQLQAAQQ
+280 KALAAAKEQLQAARQ

-300 KIREATDAVQD
+300 KIRQATDAVQD

-322 VKQTQADIA
+322 VKQTKADIA
-331 SCNKDLK
+331 NCNKELK

-344 TKAGKSL
+344 TKAGKSM

-359 NVSKNLNKAGKL
+359 TAGKNLIKAGKL

-376 TTPTVALGTAAI
+376 TTPIAALGTAAI

-403 TVDATEAQFDQ
+403 TVDATEAEFDQ
-414 LANTS
+414 LADTS

-434 EVMASGGQLG
+434 EVMAAGGQLG

-464 EDLNAGDAATTIA
+464 EDLNANDAATTIA

-523 QVGLTEAQVLGFAA
+523 QVGLTEAQVLGFVA

-567 SEALDDFGKVA
+567 GDALEDFGRVA
-578 GMTGQQFKALWD
+578 GMTAQQFKTLWD
-590 SDPAAAFQSFIV
+590 NDPAAAFEAFIV

-622 IKEIRL
+622 VKEVRL

-643 RAQNMA
+643 RAQSMA
-649 SSAWKKNTALSEEA
+649 TSAWKKNTALSEEA

-705 LLQKFLSMDES
+705 LLQKFLFMDEA
-716 QRKQIIQ
+716 QRRQIVQ
-723 FAAYAAAAGPVLLVL
+723 FAAYVAAAGPVLLAL
-738 GKITKGVGTVSAS
+738 GKITKGVGSVSTAF
-751 LGKFATEVG
+751 GKFATSVG
-760 KAGGAQSLG
+760 KAGGG
-769 GSWKGFLSILGKS
+769 WKGFLTVLGKS
-782 PAVWFAVAAAVIAGT
+782 PAVWFTVAAAVVAGT
-797 VALADYVSG
+797 IALADYVSG
-806 AKQARE
+806 AKKARE
-812 ALQGMEDTAK
+812 AIKGMQETADE
-822 QWKDTAAETFYGN
+822 WKNTAAETFYG
-835 REGLSF
+835 RSAGLSF
-841 FGLSESDFARDQQS
+841 FGMSKSDFFRDQQS
-855 AQDWLDGLL
+855 AQKWLDGLL
-864 AIWSDGEKE
+864 TVWSDGEKE
-873 SNEIVAHWTDS
+873 SNEIVSHWTDS
-884 FKSLTDS
+884 FKTLTDS
-891 TRTELQA
+891 TRTELQS
-898 LKDTA
+898 LKETA
-903 DKNGYTS
+903 NKSGYTG
-910 VSQSLAADIQ
+910 VSQGIAADIK
-920 TLDQMDAEIERL
+920 TLDQMDAEITRL

-960 VKYRLTPEETGG
+960 VKYHLTPEETGG
-972 FETIAQKIEAEVARA
+972 FSTIAQKVEAEVARA
-987 QARGKPD
+987 QARGKTD
-994 ADTSVYE
+994 ADVTVYE

-1012 VINAQIDERYDKEY
+1012 AINQQIDERYDKEY
-1026 GLIQLIEDE
+1026 ALIQLIEDS
-1035 TERQKALED
+1035 TEKQAALD
-1044 LNSRYNEERK
+1044 ALNARYNEERRA
-1054 TAAQEY
+1054 AAQEY
-1060 AETLSSIVM
+1060 AETLASIVM

-1078 QASQQMDELF
+1078 EASQQVDELF
-1088 TKLREYS
+1088 TRLREYS
-1095 MAGESEKPALL
+1095 LAGESEKPALL

-1111 LSAGMDEGVLTEY
+1111 LSASMDEGSLTEY

-1145 TLFPDIDFSSQL
+1145 ALFPDIDFSAQL
-1157 DQFAGIVSYLDLIKT
+1157 DQFAGIVNYLDLIKA
-1172 DLPGLYSMFGE
+1172 DLPGLYNMFGE

-1207 FAQNPGAITTEAI
+1207 FAANPGAITTEAI
-1220 ITGLSTGDQQV
+1220 ITGLSAENQQV
-1231 NVDAFISSYTEV
+1231 KVNAFISSYTEA

-1270 ADVSGLTPEIAECLV
+1270 ADVSGLTPEIVECLV
-1285 AGYKELASG
+1285 TGYKELASG

-1306 AYVSQYAEQQDVDI
+1306 AYVSNYAQQQGVDI
-1320 SGLSPEGLT
+1320 SALSPEGLT

-1337 ATGGALTTALTPDDV
+1337 TTGGALTAALTPDDV

-1359 LQAESVDLSALTPDQ
+1359 LQAENVDLSALTPAQ

-1389 KSQLLPSFTAYITE
+1389 KSQLLPSLTAYITE

-1409 VSVPRPKTQVII
+1409 VSVPKPKTQVII

-1441 LPVRLGELPDG
+1441 LPVRLGELPAG
-1452 ELDKLMADG
+1452 ELDKLMSDG
-1461 KVKSWKDGVEVPIE
+1461 KVKFWKDGVEVPIE

-1512 ALSPVVD
+1512 ALSPAVD
-1519 EVYQLGGTW
+1519 EVYKLGGTW
-1528 KEALAGVRPTT
+1528 QEAWAGIRPTT
-1539 TMDMVDSGL
+1539 TMDMVDSALG
-1548 KRIQSY
+1548 RIQSY

-1559 YNWWDKFWASLF
+1559 YSWWDKFWASVF
-1571 GASTNLGGLD
+1571 GASTDLGVLD
-1581 QSMKSDFNANRV
+1581 QSMKLDFNPNTV
-1593 AELSAY
+1593 AEMSAY
-1599 VAEMV
+1599 VAELV
-1604 SAIQQG
+1604 SAIRQG
-1610 EQVPKEDLENLQ
+1610 ESVPEEDLRNLQ
-1622 AIVEFLNGLDVTD
+1622 AIVEFLNGLDVTG

-1654 SDAETVAAN
+1654 SDAETVASN
-1663 LETALNTALQI
+1663 LEAALNTALQI

-1691 VGEGMSGYDFSADA
+1691 IGEGMSGYDFAAEA
-1705 QDAASGIESAL
+1705 QNAASAIESAL
-1716 QTALTGESLKNAGTA
+1716 QTVLTGESLKSAGST
-1731 AAQGLSNAMT
+1731 AAQGLANGMT
-1741 SYPMADTGRTLTANV
+1741 AYPMSDTGRAVAANV
-1756 RSAVQSSLNG
+1756 RSAIQASLNG
-1766 NTLRSAGVNVMA
+1766 NTLRSAGVNAMA
-1778 GLRAGILAGRS
+1778 GLKAGILAGRS
-1789 GVISAMRTAAREAVN
+1789 GVISAMRSAAREAVN

-1819 RDEVGTMVMRGFGA
+1819 RDEVGVMTMRGFGA
-1833 GVLKESKEQAKV
+1833 GVLKESREQAKV

-1856 AREGS
+1856 AQTGA
-1861 IVTNSSDNRKTY
+1861 IVQSSSDNRRTY

-1886 VVRDEQDVRSLAVEI
+1886 VVRDDQDIRSLAVEI
-1901 ATLTRRQQ
+1901 AALTRRQQ

-1914 RLL
+1914 RMA

>member
-1 MSETLRDLVV
+1 MAETLRDLVV
-11 SLSLNSD
+11 SLSLQTD

-26 INKQIQEAE
+26 VNKQIAEAE
-35 SAFRLA
+35 SQFKLA
-41 SAGVENFET
+41 ASGVEGFERSAT
-50 TTAGL
+50 GL
-55 SSKLSTLQRTFQLQQ
+55 ATQLSTLERRLSLQK
-70 DAVGQY
+70 DAVTQY
-76 ERALQQASDKLQECY
+76 ERALSAANDKLQECFS
-91 ARQNDYAQ
+91 RQNDYAQ
-99 RLVDAKD
+99 RLTDAKTA
-106 KQQLLKT
+106 QQALK
-113 EVTSAAQAY
+113 EQVAAAAQQVRTYSA
-122 KHYEH
+122 
-127 TLGET
+127 TLGEN

-140 ANLDAYK
+140 ANLDALK
-147 GEYRAAV
+147 AEYRNSCAEV
-154 QELKKLEGQNVALKK
+154 KKLTGQNTALKK
-169 STQNA
+169 TTQNA
-174 ADAFSA
+174 ADAVTDA
-180 AQTKLNG
+180 TTKLNT
-187 AKGAVKE
+187 AQAAVRS
-194 TSAEIDQCNRQL
+194 TQAEINQCSQSLRL
-206 ALSQTSWKS
+206 AQTNWDAAGKS
-215 AGEAIQASQRSIA
+215 IDASRAAIVTF
-228 SIGKQLKT
+228 GKQIGL
-236 AESSYR
+236 AESR
-242 LAAAGVKNFD
+242 FKLATAGIKDMDTSVT
-252 QSAAGLTA
+252 GLAA
-260 KLTLLQ
+260 KLTLLNDKLRLQ
-266 EKLGLQQ
+266 EQSVQQ
-273 KAVAEYE
+273 YE
-280 KTLAAAKEQLQAAQQ
+280 NALRGAKEQLTAAQQ
-295 VNDPD
+295 ANDPE
-300 KIREATDAVQD
+300 KVRQASDAVID
-311 AETALNNARAA
+311 AEAALNRAKAA
-322 VKQTQADIA
+322 VAATRAQIE
-331 SCNKDLK
+331 K
-338 TAQSEW
+338 TNQQLNTAKSAW
-344 TKAGKSL
+344 TEAGKNL
-351 ESFGKACD
+351 EAFGKKCD
-359 NVSKNLNKAGKL
+359 AISKKMTTAGR
-371 LSTTL
+371 TL
-376 TTPTVALGTAAI
+376 TTVMTTPILGLGATAV
-388 KASIDFESSFTSVRK
+388 KASIGFESSFASVRK
-403 TVDATEAQFDQ
+403 TVDATEAEFDQ
-414 LANTS
+414 LAATS

-434 EVMASGGQLG
+434 EVMAAGGQLG

-449 LSDFTRV
+449 LSDFTHV

-464 EDLNAGDAATTIA
+464 EDLSADEAATTIA

-553 SKALIKMEVASATG
+553 SKALVKMEVASATG
-567 SEALDDFGKVA
+567 GEALDDFGKVA
-578 GMTGQQFKALWD
+578 GMTAQQFKTLWD
-590 SDPAAAFQSFIV
+590 NDPAAAFQAFIV

-613 AIAVLDEIG
+613 AIKTLSDIG
-622 IKEIRL
+622 INEIRL
-628 RDTMLRAVNATDLFS
+628 RDTLLRATNATELFS

-649 SSAWKKNTALSEEA
+649 NAAWEENTALTNEA
-663 NKRYA
+663 GKRYS
-668 TTESK
+668 TTASK
-673 LKNLKNTALLF
+673 LTNLKNKALLF
-684 GQQIGDDLNPTIRSL
+684 GQQIGDDLNPTIQSL
-699 IDGAEE
+699 IEGADN
-705 LLQKFLSMDES
+705 LLSKFLQMDEA

-723 FAAYAAAAGPVLLVL
+723 YAAIAAAIGPVLLL
-738 GKITKGVGTVSAS
+738 FGKVTKGIGSISTGV
-751 LGKFATEVG
+751 GKFATAVG
-760 KAGGAQSLG
+760 KAGGG
-769 GSWKGFLSILGKS
+769 IKGFLSVLGSS
-782 PAVWFAVAAAVIAGT
+782 PAVWLAVAAATIYAT
-797 VALADYVSG
+797 VAIADYVSG

-812 ALQGMEDTAK
+812 ALKGMQETADK
-822 QWKDTAAETFYGN
+822 WKSTAAETFYGN
-835 REGLSF
+835 SEGLSF
-841 FGLSESDFARDQQS
+841 FGMSKENFIKDKQS
-855 AQDWLDGLL
+855 AQEWLDGLL
-864 AIWSDGEKE
+864 AVWTDGEKE

-903 DKNGYTS
+903 DKSGYTS
-910 VSQSLAADIQ
+910 VSKGLAADIQ
-920 TLDQMDAEIERL
+920 TLDQMDAEIARL

-954 TREAIE
+954 TRETIE
-960 VKYRLTPEETGG
+960 VKYHLTPEETGG
-972 FETIAQKIEAEVARA
+972 FETIAQKVEAEVARA
-987 QARGKPD
+987 QARGKTD
-994 ADTSVYE
+994 ADTPVYE

-1012 VINAQIDERYDKEY
+1012 AINAQIDERYDKEY

-1054 TAAQEY
+1054 AAAQEY

-1078 QASQQMDELF
+1078 QASHQVDELF

-1095 MAGESEKPALL
+1095 LAGESEKPALL

-1111 LSAGMDEGVLTEY
+1111 LSSSMDEGALAEY

-1134 LDSGMSEAEVQ
+1134 LDSGMSESEVQ
-1145 TLFPDIDFSSQL
+1145 ALFPDIDFSTQL

-1207 FAQNPGAITTEAI
+1207 FAANPGAITTEAI

-1231 NVDAFISSYTEV
+1231 NVDAFISSYTEI

-1249 ASLTPKGLIA
+1249 AALTPKGLVA

-1306 AYVSQYAEQQDVDI
+1306 AYVSSYAQQQGVDI
-1320 SGLSPEGLT
+1320 SALSPEGLT

-1359 LQAESVDLSALTPDQ
+1359 LQAENVDLSALTPDQ

-1409 VSVPRPKTQVII
+1409 VSVPKPKTQVII

-1452 ELDKLMADG
+1452 ELDKLMTDG
-1461 KVKSWKDGVEVPIE
+1461 KVKFWKDGVEVPIE

-1481 IDASTVASLDQ
+1481 VDASTVASLDQ

-1519 EVYQLGGTW
+1519 ETDKLGVTM
-1528 KEALAGVRPTT
+1528 AGMWAGIRPAT
-1539 TMDMVDSGL
+1539 TMDKIDSALG
-1548 KRIQSY
+1548 RIQSY

-1559 YNWWDKFWASLF
+1559 YNAWDKFWASVF
-1571 GASTNLGGLD
+1571 GASTNLGALD
-1581 QSMKSDFNANRV
+1581 QSMKSDFNPEIV
-1593 AELSAY
+1593 AEMSSY
-1599 VAEMV
+1599 VAEVV
-1604 SAIQQG
+1604 SAIHQG
-1610 EQVPKEDLENLQ
+1610 VQVPEEDLNNLQ
-1622 AIVEFLNGLDVTD
+1622 TILDFLNGLDMTG

-1654 SDAETVAAN
+1654 SDAETVATN

-1691 VGEGMSGYDFSADA
+1691 IGEGMSGYDFTSDVGALATSVEAAITSALPGDA
-1705 QDAASGIESAL
+1705 LSSFGTSAAEGLASALSTYSMSSAGASVASGVR
-1716 QTALTGESLKNAGTA
+1716 TAVSTN
-1731 AAQGLSNAMT
+1731 
-1741 SYPMADTGRTLTANV
+1741 LTAT
-1756 RSAVQSSLNG
+1756 
-1766 NTLRSAGVNVMA
+1766 TLRSAGVNAMA

-1789 GVISAMRTAAREAVN
+1789 GVISAMRSAAREAVN

-1819 RDEVGTMVMRGFGA
+1819 RDEVGVMTMRGFGV
-1833 GVLKESKEQAKV
+1833 GILKESKEQAKV

-1861 IVTNSSDNRKTY
+1861 IVTSSSDNRKTY

-1886 VVRDEQDVRSLAVEI
+1886 VVRDEQDIRSLAVEI

-1914 RLL
+1914 RMA

>member
-1 MSETLRDLVV
+1 MAETLRDLVV
-11 SLSLNSD
+11 SLSLQTD

-26 INKQIQEAE
+26 VNKQIAEAE
-35 SAFRLA
+35 SQFKLA
-41 SAGVENFET
+41 ASGVEGFERSAT
-50 TTAGL
+50 GL
-55 SSKLSTLQRTFQLQQ
+55 ATQLSTLERRLSLQK
-70 DAVGQY
+70 DAVTQY
-76 ERALQQASDKLQECY
+76 ERALSAANDKLQECFS
-91 ARQNDYAQ
+91 RQNDYAQ
-99 RLVDAKD
+99 RLTDAKTA
-106 KQQLLKT
+106 QQALK
-113 EVTSAAQAY
+113 EQVAAAAQQVRTYSA
-122 KHYEH
+122 
-127 TLGET
+127 TLGEN

-140 ANLDAYK
+140 ANLDALK
-147 GEYRAAV
+147 AEYRNSCAEV
-154 QELKKLEGQNVALKK
+154 KKLTGQNTALKK
-169 STQNA
+169 TTQNA
-174 ADAFSA
+174 ADALTDA
-180 AQTKLNG
+180 TTKLNT
-187 AKGAVKE
+187 AQAAVRS
-194 TSAEIDQCNRQL
+194 TQAEINQCSQSLRL
-206 ALSQTSWKS
+206 AQTNWDAAGKS
-215 AGEAIQASQRSIA
+215 IDASRAAIVTF
-228 SIGKQLKT
+228 GKQIGL
-236 AESSYR
+236 AESR
-242 LAAAGVKNFD
+242 FKLATAGIKDMDTSVT
-252 QSAAGLTA
+252 GLAA
-260 KLTLLQ
+260 KLTLLNDKLRLQ
-266 EKLGLQQ
+266 EQSVQQ
-273 KAVAEYE
+273 YE
-280 KTLAAAKEQLQAAQQ
+280 NALRGAKEQLTAAQQ
-295 VNDPD
+295 ANDPE
-300 KIREATDAVQD
+300 KVRQASDAVID
-311 AETALNNARAA
+311 AEAALNRAKAA
-322 VKQTQADIA
+322 VAATRAQIE
-331 SCNKDLK
+331 K
-338 TAQSEW
+338 TNQQLNTAKSAW
-344 TKAGKSL
+344 TEAGKNL
-351 ESFGKACD
+351 EAFGKKCD
-359 NVSKNLNKAGKL
+359 AISKKMTTAGR
-371 LSTTL
+371 TL
-376 TTPTVALGTAAI
+376 TTVMTTPILGLGATAV
-388 KASIDFESSFTSVRK
+388 KASIGFESSFASVRK
-403 TVDATEAQFDQ
+403 TVDATEAEFDQ
-414 LANTS
+414 LAATS

-434 EVMASGGQLG
+434 EVMAAGGQLG

-449 LSDFTRV
+449 LSDFTHV

-464 EDLNAGDAATTIA
+464 EDLSADEAATTIA

-553 SKALIKMEVASATG
+553 SKALVKMEVASATG
-567 SEALDDFGKVA
+567 GEALDDFGKVA
-578 GMTGQQFKALWD
+578 GMTAQQFKTLWD
-590 SDPAAAFQSFIV
+590 NDPAAAFQAFIV

-613 AIAVLDEIG
+613 AIKTLSDIG
-622 IKEIRL
+622 INEIRL
-628 RDTMLRAVNATDLFS
+628 RDTLLRATNATELFS

-649 SSAWKKNTALSEEA
+649 NAAWEENTALTNEA
-663 NKRYA
+663 GKRYS
-668 TTESK
+668 TTASK
-673 LKNLKNTALLF
+673 LTNLKNKALLF
-684 GQQIGDDLNPTIRSL
+684 GQQIGDDLNPTIQSL
-699 IDGAEE
+699 IEGADN
-705 LLQKFLSMDES
+705 LLSKFLQMDEA

-723 FAAYAAAAGPVLLVL
+723 YAAIAAAIGPVLLLFDKV
-738 GKITKGVGTVSAS
+738 TKGIGSISTGV
-751 LGKFATEVG
+751 GKFATAVG
-760 KAGGAQSLG
+760 KAGGG
-769 GSWKGFLSILGKS
+769 IKGFLSVLGSS
-782 PAVWFAVAAAVIAGT
+782 PAVWLAVAAATIYAT
-797 VALADYVSG
+797 VAIADYVSG

-812 ALQGMEDTAK
+812 ALKGMQETADK
-822 QWKDTAAETFYGN
+822 WKSTAAETFYGN
-835 REGLSF
+835 SEGLSF
-841 FGLSESDFARDQQS
+841 FGMSKENFIKDKQS
-855 AQDWLDGLL
+855 AQEWLDGLL
-864 AIWSDGEKE
+864 AVWTDGEKE

-903 DKNGYTS
+903 DKSGYTS
-910 VSQSLAADIQ
+910 VSKGLAADIQ
-920 TLDQMDAEIERL
+920 TLDQMDAEIARL

-954 TREAIE
+954 TRETIE
-960 VKYRLTPEETGG
+960 VKYHLTPEETGG
-972 FETIAQKIEAEVARA
+972 FETIAQKVEAEVARA
-987 QARGKPD
+987 QARGKTD
-994 ADTSVYE
+994 ADTPVYE

-1012 VINAQIDERYDKEY
+1012 AINAQIDERYDKEY

-1044 LNSRYNEERK
+1044 LNSRYNDERK
-1054 TAAQEY
+1054 AAAQEY

-1095 MAGESEKPALL
+1095 MASESEKPALL

-1111 LSAGMDEGVLTEY
+1111 LSAGMDEGALTEY

-1134 LDSGMSEAEVQ
+1134 LDSGMSEAAVQ
-1145 TLFPDIDFSSQL
+1145 ALFPDIDFSSQL
-1157 DQFAGIVSYLDLIKT
+1157 DQFAGIVNYLDLIKT

-1207 FAQNPGAITTEAI
+1207 FAANPGAITTEAI
-1220 ITGLSTGDQQV
+1220 ITGLSTGDPQV
-1231 NVDAFISSYTEV
+1231 NVDAFISSYTEI

-1249 ASLTPKGLIA
+1249 AALTPKGLVA

-1306 AYVSQYAEQQDVDI
+1306 AYVSSYAQQQGVDI

-1337 ATGGALTTALTPDDV
+1337 ATGGALTTALSPDDV

-1359 LQAESVDLSALTPDQ
+1359 LQAENVDLSALTPDQ
-1374 IEAIVSRYAEATGCD
+1374 IEAIVTRYAEATGCD
-1389 KSQLLPSFTAYITE
+1389 KSQLLPSLTAYITE

-1409 VSVPRPKTQVII
+1409 VSVPKTKTQVII

-1441 LPVRLGELPDG
+1441 LPVRLGELPAG

-1461 KVKSWKDGVEVPIE
+1461 KVKFWKDGVEVPIE

-1481 IDASTVASLDQ
+1481 IDATTVASLDQ

-1519 EVYQLGGTW
+1519 ETYKLGGSW
-1528 KEALAGVRPTT
+1528 QEAWAGIMPTT
-1539 TMDMVDSGL
+1539 TMDMVDSALG
-1548 KRIQSY
+1548 RIQSY

-1559 YNWWDKFWASLF
+1559 YNAWDKFWASVF
-1571 GASTNLGGLD
+1571 GASTDLGILD
-1581 QSMKSDFNANRV
+1581 QSMKSDFNPEIV
-1593 AELSAY
+1593 AEMSAY
-1599 VAEMV
+1599 VAEVV
-1604 SAIQQG
+1604 SAIHQG
-1610 EQVPKEDLENLQ
+1610 VQVPEEDLNNLQ
-1622 AIVEFLNGLDVTD
+1622 TILDFLNGLDTTG

-1654 SDAETVAAN
+1654 SDAETVASN

-1691 VGEGMSGYDFSADA
+1691 VGEGMSSYDFSADA
-1705 QDAASGIESAL
+1705 QGMASNIDSTL
-1716 QTALTGESLKNAGTA
+1716 QTSMMGESLKNAGTA
-1731 AAQGLSNAMT
+1731 AAQGLSSAMAA
-1741 SYPMADTGRTLTANV
+1741 YPMADTGRSLATNV
-1756 RSAVQSSLNG
+1756 RSAVQSSLNR

-1778 GLRAGILAGRS
+1778 GLRVGILAGRS
-1789 GVISAMRTAAREAVN
+1789 GVISAMRSAAREAVN

-1833 GVLKESKEQAKV
+1833 GVLKESREQARV

-1886 VVRDEQDVRSLAVEI
+1886 VVRDEQDIRSLAVEI

-1914 RLL
+1914 RMA

>member
-1 MSETLRDLVV
+1 MAETLRDLVV
-11 SLSLNSD
+11 SLSLQTD

-26 INKQIQEAE
+26 VNKQIAEAE
-35 SAFRLA
+35 SQFKLA
-41 SAGVENFET
+41 ASGVEGFERSAT
-50 TTAGL
+50 GL
-55 SSKLSTLQRTFQLQQ
+55 ATQLSTLERRLSLQK
-70 DAVGQY
+70 DAVTQY
-76 ERALQQASDKLQECY
+76 ERALSAANDKLQECFS
-91 ARQNDYAQ
+91 RQNDYAQ
-99 RLVDAKD
+99 RLTDAKTA
-106 KQQLLKT
+106 QQALK
-113 EVTSAAQAY
+113 EQVAAAAQQVRTYSA
-122 KHYEH
+122 
-127 TLGET
+127 TLGEN

-140 ANLDAYK
+140 ANLDALK
-147 GEYRAAV
+147 TEYRNSCAEV
-154 QELKKLEGQNVALKK
+154 KKLTGQNTALKK
-169 STQNA
+169 TTQNA
-174 ADAFSA
+174 ADAVTDA
-180 AQTKLNG
+180 TTKLNT
-187 AKGAVKE
+187 AQAAVRS
-194 TSAEIDQCNRQL
+194 TQAEINRCNQSLRL
-206 ALSQTSWKS
+206 AQTNWDAAGKS
-215 AGEAIQASQRSIA
+215 IDASKAAIVTC
-228 SIGKQLKT
+228 GKQIEL
-236 AESSYR
+236 AESR
-242 LAAAGVKNFD
+242 FKLATAGIKDMDTSVT
-252 QSAAGLTA
+252 GLAA
-260 KLTLLQ
+260 KLTLLNDKLRLQ
-266 EKLGLQQ
+266 EQSVQQ
-273 KAVAEYE
+273 YE
-280 KTLAAAKEQLQAAQQ
+280 NVLRGAKEQLTATQQA
-295 VNDPD
+295 NDPE
-300 KIREATDAVQD
+300 KVRQASDAVID
-311 AETALNNARAA
+311 AEAALNHVKAA
-322 VKQTQADIA
+322 VAATRAEIA
-331 SCNKDLK
+331 K
-338 TAQSEW
+338 TNQQLNTAKSAW
-344 TKAGKSL
+344 TEAGKNL
-351 ESFGKACD
+351 EAFGKKCD
-359 NVSKNLNKAGKL
+359 AVSKKMTAAGR
-371 LSTTL
+371 TL
-376 TTPTVALGTAAI
+376 TTVMTTPILGLGATAV
-388 KASIDFESSFTSVRK
+388 KASIGFESSFASVRK
-403 TVDATEAQFDQ
+403 TVDATEAEFDQ
-414 LANTS
+414 LAETS

-434 EVMASGGQLG
+434 EVMAAGGQLG

-464 EDLNAGDAATTIA
+464 EDLSADEAATTIA

-553 SKALIKMEVASATG
+553 SKALVKMEVASATG
-567 SEALDDFGKVA
+567 GQALDDFGKVA
-578 GMTGQQFKALWD
+578 GMTAQQFKTLWD
-590 SDPAAAFQSFIV
+590 NDPAAAFQAFIV

-613 AIAVLDEIG
+613 AIKTLSDIG
-622 IKEIRL
+622 INEIRL
-628 RDTMLRAVNATDLFS
+628 RDTLLRATNATELFS

-649 SSAWKKNTALSEEA
+649 NAAWKENTALTNEA
-663 NKRYA
+663 GKRYSTMA
-668 TTESK
+668 SK
-673 LKNLKNTALLF
+673 LTNLKNKALLF
-684 GQQIGDDLNPTIRSL
+684 GQQIGDDLNPTIQSL
-699 IDGAEE
+699 IEGADN
-705 LLQKFLSMDES
+705 LLSKFLQMDEA

-723 FAAYAAAAGPVLLVL
+723 YAAIAAAIGPVLLL
-738 GKITKGVGTVSAS
+738 FGKVTKGIGSISTGI
-751 LGKFATEVG
+751 GKFATAVG
-760 KAGGAQSLG
+760 KAGGG
-769 GSWKGFLSILGKS
+769 IKGFLSVLGSS
-782 PAVWFAVAAAVIAGT
+782 PAVWLAIAAATIYAT
-797 VALADYVSG
+797 VAIADYVSG

-812 ALQGMEDTAK
+812 ALKGMQETADK
-822 QWKDTAAETFYGN
+822 WKSTAAETFYGN
-835 REGLSF
+835 SEGLSF
-841 FGLSESDFARDQQS
+841 FGMSKDNFIKDKQS
-855 AQDWLDGLL
+855 AQEWLNGLI
-864 AIWSDGEKE
+864 AVWTDGEKE

-903 DKNGYTS
+903 DKSGYTS
-910 VSQSLAADIQ
+910 VSKGLAADIQ
-920 TLDQMDAEIERL
+920 ALDQMDAEIERL

-960 VKYRLTPEETGG
+960 VKYHLTPEETDG
-972 FETIAQKIEAEVARA
+972 FETIAQKVEAEVARA
-987 QARGKPD
+987 QARGKTD

-1001 NAVKAAAEGMA
+1001 NAVTAAAEGMA
-1012 VINAQIDERYDKEY
+1012 AINAQIDERFDKEY

-1054 TAAQEY
+1054 VAAQEY
-1060 AETLSSIVM
+1060 AETLASIVM

-1095 MAGESEKPALL
+1095 MASESEKPALL

-1111 LSAGMDEGVLTEY
+1111 LSSSMDEGALAEY

-1145 TLFPDIDFSSQL
+1145 ALFPDIDFSTQL
-1157 DQFAGIVSYLDLIKT
+1157 DQFAGIVDYLDLIKT

-1207 FAQNPGAITTEAI
+1207 FAANPGAITTEAI

-1231 NVDAFISSYTEV
+1231 NVDAFISSYTEI

-1249 ASLTPKGLIA
+1249 AALTPKGLIA

-1306 AYVSQYAEQQDVDI
+1306 AYVSQYAEQQGVDI

-1337 ATGGALTTALTPDDV
+1337 ATGGALTTALSPDDV

-1359 LQAESVDLSALTPDQ
+1359 LQAENVDLSALTPDQ

-1403 YKEAEG
+1403 YREAEG
-1409 VSVPRPKTQVII
+1409 VSVPKPKTQVII

-1461 KVKSWKDGVEVPIE
+1461 KVKFWKDGVEVPIE

-1512 ALSPVVD
+1512 ALSPIVD
-1519 EVYQLGGTW
+1519 ETDKLGVTT
-1528 KEALAGVRPTT
+1528 AGMWAGIRPAT
-1539 TMDMVDSGL
+1539 TMDKIDGAL
-1548 KRIQSY
+1548 GRIQSY

-1559 YNWWDKFWASLF
+1559 YNWWDKFWASVF
-1571 GASTNLGGLD
+1571 GASTDLGVLD
-1581 QSMKSDFNANRV
+1581 QSMKSDFNPEIV
-1593 AELSAY
+1593 AEMSAY
-1599 VAEMV
+1599 VAEVV
-1604 SAIQQG
+1604 SAIHQG
-1610 EQVPKEDLENLQ
+1610 VQVPEEDLNNLQ
-1622 AIVEFLNGLDVTD
+1622 TILDFLNGLDTTG

-1654 SDAETVAAN
+1654 SDAETVATN
-1663 LETALNTALQI
+1663 LETALNTALDI
-1674 ESPSKRVKPTG
+1674 HSPSQRVKPVG
-1685 EYVAAG
+1685 EYVSAG
-1691 VGEGMSGYDFSADA
+1691 VGEGMGGYDFTSDADA
-1705 QDAASGIESAL
+1705 LAASVETAVTDALPGNALSSFGTSAAEGLASAL
-1716 QTALTGESLKNAGTA
+1716 SSYSMGDAGANVASGVRTAISTN
-1731 AAQGLSNAMT
+1731 
-1741 SYPMADTGRTLTANV
+1741 LTAT
-1756 RSAVQSSLNG
+1756 
-1766 NTLRSAGVNVMA
+1766 TLRSIGVNAMS

-1789 GVISAMRTAAREAVN
+1789 GVISAMRSAAREAVN

-1819 RDEVGTMVMRGFGA
+1819 RDEVGVMTMRGFGA
-1833 GVLKESKEQAKV
+1833 GVLKESKEQARV

-1886 VVRDEQDVRSLAVEI
+1886 VVRDEQDIRSLAVEI

-1914 RLL
+1914 RMA

>member
-99 RLVDAKD
+99 RLTDAKD
-106 KQQLLKT
+106 KQLLLKT
-113 EVTSAAQAY
+113 EVASAAQAY
-122 KHYEH
+122 RHYTN

-147 GEYRAAV
+147 SEYRIAV
-154 QELKKLEGQNVALKK
+154 QEVRKLEGQNVALKK

-194 TSAEIDQCNRQL
+194 TAAEIDQCSRQL

-242 LAAAGVKNFD
+242 LAAAGVKDFD
-252 QSAAGLTA
+252 KSAAGLTA
-260 KLTLLQ
+260 KLTQLQ

-273 KAVAEYE
+273 KVVAEYE
-280 KTLAAAKEQLQAAQQ
+280 KVLAAAKKQLQAAQQ

-322 VKQTQADIA
+322 VKQTRADIA
-331 SCNKDLK
+331 GCNKELK

-344 TKAGKSL
+344 TKAGKSM

-359 NVSKNLNKAGKL
+359 NVSKNLTKAGKL

-376 TTPTVALGTAAI
+376 TTPIAALGTAAI

-414 LANTS
+414 LAATS

-622 IKEIRL
+622 IKEVRL

-643 RAQNMA
+643 RAQSMA
-649 SSAWKKNTALSEEA
+649 TSAWKKNTALSEEA

-705 LLQKFLSMDES
+705 LLQKFLSMDEA
-716 QRKQIIQ
+716 QRRQIIQ
-723 FAAYAAAAGPVLLVL
+723 FAAYAAAAGPVLLML

-751 LGKFATEVG
+751 FGKFATEVG

-782 PAVWFAVAAAVIAGT
+782 PAVWFAVAAAVVAGT
-797 VALADYVSG
+797 IALADYVSG

-812 ALQGMEDTAK
+812 ALKGMEETAK
-822 QWKDTAAETFYGN
+822 QWKDAAAETFYGSS
-835 REGLSF
+835 EGLSF
-841 FGLSESDFARDQQS
+841 FGMSKSDFVRDRQS
-855 AQDWLDGLL
+855 AQKWLDGLL
-864 AIWSDGEKE
+864 AVWSDGEKE

-898 LKDTA
+898 LKQTA

-910 VSQSLAADIQ
+910 VSQGLAADIQ
-920 TLDQMDAEIERL
+920 TLDQMDVEIERL

-960 VKYRLTPEETGG
+960 VKYHLTPEETGG
-972 FETIAQKIEAEVARA
+972 FETIAQKVEAEVARA
-987 QARGKPD
+987 QARGKTD

-1012 VINAQIDERYDKEY
+1012 AINAQIDERYDKEY

-1035 TERQKALED
+1035 AERQKALED
-1044 LNSRYNEERK
+1044 LNFRYNEERK
-1054 TAAQEY
+1054 AAAQEY

-1078 QASQQMDELF
+1078 QASQQVDELF

-1095 MAGESEKPALL
+1095 MASESEKPALL

-1111 LSAGMDEGVLTEY
+1111 LSAGMDEGALTEY

-1134 LDSGMSEAEVQ
+1134 LDSGMSESEVQ
-1145 TLFPDIDFSSQL
+1145 ALFPDIDFSTQL

-1183 ALPEEVL
+1183 ALPEEIL

-1231 NVDAFISSYTEV
+1231 SVDAFIASYTEV

-1249 ASLTPKGLIA
+1249 ATLTPKGLIA

-1306 AYVSQYAEQQDVDI
+1306 AYVSSYAEQQGVDI
-1320 SGLSPEGLT
+1320 SALSPEGLT

-1359 LQAESVDLSALTPDQ
+1359 LQAENVDLSALTPDQ

-1409 VSVPRPKTQVII
+1409 VSVPKPKTQVII

-1452 ELDKLMADG
+1452 ELDRLMADG
-1461 KVKSWKDGVEVPIE
+1461 KVKFWKDGVEVPIE

-1481 IDASTVASLDQ
+1481 VDASTVASLDQ

-1512 ALSPVVD
+1512 ALSPIVD
-1519 EVYQLGGTW
+1519 ETDKLGVTT
-1528 KEALAGVRPTT
+1528 AGMWAGIRPAT
-1539 TMDMVDSGL
+1539 TMDKIDGAL
-1548 KRIQSY
+1548 GRIQSY

-1559 YNWWDKFWASLF
+1559 YNWWDKFWASVF
-1571 GASTNLGGLD
+1571 GASTDLGVLD
-1581 QSMKSDFNANRV
+1581 QSMKSDFNPEIV
-1593 AELSAY
+1593 AEMSAY

-1604 SAIQQG
+1604 SAIHQG
-1610 EQVPKEDLENLQ
+1610 VQVPEEDLNNLQ
-1622 AIVEFLNGLDVTD
+1622 TILDFLNGLDT
-1635 TGAHIR
+1635 TGTGTHIR
-1641 EGIAQ
+1641 EGISQ

-1654 SDAETVAAN
+1654 SDAETVATN

-1691 VGEGMSGYDFSADA
+1691 VGEGMSSYDFSVDA
-1705 QDAASGIESAL
+1705 QNTASSIDAAL
-1716 QTALTGESLKNAGTA
+1716 QTAMMGESLKKAGTA
-1731 AAQGLSNAMT
+1731 AVQGLGHAMAA
-1741 SYPMADTGRTLTANV
+1741 YPMADAGRALATNV
-1756 RSAVQSSLNG
+1756 RSAVQTSLNR
-1766 NTLRSAGVNVMA
+1766 NTLRSAGVNAMA

-1789 GVISAMRTAAREAVN
+1789 GVISAMRSAARDAVN

-1819 RDEVGTMVMRGFGA
+1819 RDEVGVMTMRGFGA
-1833 GVLKESKEQAKV
+1833 GVLKESKEQARV

-1856 AREGS
+1856 AREGF

-1886 VVRDEQDVRSLAVEI
+1886 VVRDEQDIRSLAVEI

-1914 RLL
+1914 RMA

>member
-1 MSETLRDLVV
+1 MAETLRDLVV
-11 SLSLNSD
+11 SLSLQTD

-26 INKQIQEAE
+26 VNKQIAEAE
-35 SAFRLA
+35 SQFKLA
-41 SAGVENFET
+41 ASGVEGFERSAT
-50 TTAGL
+50 GL
-55 SSKLSTLQRTFQLQQ
+55 ATQLSTLERRLSLQK
-70 DAVGQY
+70 DAVTQY
-76 ERALQQASDKLQECY
+76 ERALSAANDKLQECFS
-91 ARQNDYAQ
+91 RQNDYAQ
-99 RLVDAKD
+99 RLTDAKTA
-106 KQQLLKT
+106 QQALK
-113 EVTSAAQAY
+113 EQVAAAAQQVRTYSA
-122 KHYEH
+122 
-127 TLGET
+127 TLGEN

-140 ANLDAYK
+140 ANLDALK
-147 GEYRAAV
+147 AEYRNSCAEV
-154 QELKKLEGQNVALKK
+154 KKLTGQNTALKK
-169 STQNA
+169 TTQNA
-174 ADAFSA
+174 ADAVTDA
-180 AQTKLNG
+180 TTKLNT
-187 AKGAVKE
+187 AQAAVRS
-194 TSAEIDQCNRQL
+194 TQAEINQCSQSLRL
-206 ALSQTSWKS
+206 AQTNWDAAGKS
-215 AGEAIQASQRSIA
+215 IDASRAAIVTF
-228 SIGKQLKT
+228 GKQIGL
-236 AESSYR
+236 AESR
-242 LAAAGVKNFD
+242 FKLATAGIKDMDTSVT
-252 QSAAGLTA
+252 GLAA
-260 KLTLLQ
+260 KLTLLNDKLRLQ
-266 EKLGLQQ
+266 EQSVQQYENALQG
-273 KAVAEYE
+273 
-280 KTLAAAKEQLQAAQQ
+280 AKEQLTAAQQ
-295 VNDPD
+295 ANDPE
-300 KIREATDAVQD
+300 KVRQASDAVID
-311 AETALNNARAA
+311 AEAALNRAKAA
-322 VKQTQADIA
+322 VAATRAQIE
-331 SCNKDLK
+331 K
-338 TAQSEW
+338 TNQQLNTAKSAW
-344 TKAGKSL
+344 TEAGKNL
-351 ESFGKACD
+351 EAFGKKCD
-359 NVSKNLNKAGKL
+359 AISKKMTTAGR
-371 LSTTL
+371 TL
-376 TTPTVALGTAAI
+376 TTVMTTPILGLGATAV
-388 KASIDFESSFTSVRK
+388 KASIGFESSFASVRK
-403 TVDATEAQFDQ
+403 TVDATEAEFDQ
-414 LANTS
+414 LAATS

-434 EVMASGGQLG
+434 EVMAAGGQLG

-449 LSDFTRV
+449 LSDFTHV

-464 EDLNAGDAATTIA
+464 EDLSADEAATTIA

-542 GIEAQMGGSAF
+542 GIEAQMGGAAF
-553 SKALIKMEVASATG
+553 SKALVKMEVASATG
-567 SEALDDFGKVA
+567 GEALDDFGKVA
-578 GMTGQQFKALWD
+578 GMTAQQFKTLWD
-590 SDPAAAFQSFIV
+590 NDPAAAFQAFIV

-613 AIAVLDEIG
+613 AIKTLSDIG
-622 IKEIRL
+622 INEIRL
-628 RDTMLRAVNATDLFS
+628 RDTLLRATNATELFS

-649 SSAWKKNTALSEEA
+649 NAAWEENTALTNEA
-663 NKRYA
+663 GKRYS
-668 TTESK
+668 TTASK
-673 LKNLKNTALLF
+673 LTNLKNKALLF
-684 GQQIGDDLNPTIRSL
+684 GQQIGDDLNPTIQSL
-699 IDGAEE
+699 IEGADN
-705 LLQKFLSMDES
+705 LLSKFLQMDEA

-723 FAAYAAAAGPVLLVL
+723 YAAIAAAIGPVLLL
-738 GKITKGVGTVSAS
+738 FGKVTKGIGSISTGV
-751 LGKFATEVG
+751 GKFATAVG
-760 KAGGAQSLG
+760 KAGGG
-769 GSWKGFLSILGKS
+769 IKGFLSVLGSS
-782 PAVWFAVAAAVIAGT
+782 PAVWLAVAAATIYAT
-797 VALADYVSG
+797 VAIADYVSG

-812 ALQGMEDTAK
+812 ALKGMQETADK
-822 QWKDTAAETFYGN
+822 WKSTAAETFYGN
-835 REGLSF
+835 SEGLSF
-841 FGLSESDFARDQQS
+841 FGMSKENFIKDKQS
-855 AQDWLDGLL
+855 AQEWLDGLL
-864 AIWSDGEKE
+864 AVWTDGEKE

-903 DKNGYTS
+903 DKSGYTS
-910 VSQSLAADIQ
+910 VSKGLAADIQ
-920 TLDQMDAEIERL
+920 TLDQMDAEIARL

-954 TREAIE
+954 TRETIE
-960 VKYRLTPEETGG
+960 VKYHLTPEETGG
-972 FETIAQKIEAEVARA
+972 FETIAQKVEAEVARA
-987 QARGKPD
+987 QARGKTD
-994 ADTSVYE
+994 ADTPVYE

-1012 VINAQIDERYDKEY
+1012 AINAQIDERYDKEY

-1054 TAAQEY
+1054 AAAQEY

-1078 QASQQMDELF
+1078 QASHQVDELF

-1095 MAGESEKPALL
+1095 MASESEKPALL

-1111 LSAGMDEGVLTEY
+1111 LSSSMDEGALAEY

-1134 LDSGMSEAEVQ
+1134 LDSGMSESEVQ
-1145 TLFPDIDFSSQL
+1145 ALFPDIDFSTQL

-1207 FAQNPGAITTEAI
+1207 FAANPGAITTEAI

-1231 NVDAFISSYTEV
+1231 NVDAFISSYTEI

-1249 ASLTPKGLIA
+1249 AALTPKGLVA

-1306 AYVSQYAEQQDVDI
+1306 AYVSSYAQQQGVDI
-1320 SGLSPEGLT
+1320 SALSPEGLT

-1359 LQAESVDLSALTPDQ
+1359 LQAENVDLSALTPDQ

-1409 VSVPRPKTQVII
+1409 VSVPKPKTQVII

-1452 ELDKLMADG
+1452 ELDKLMTDG
-1461 KVKSWKDGVEVPIE
+1461 KVKFWKDGVEVPIE

-1481 IDASTVASLDQ
+1481 VDASTVASLDQ

-1519 EVYQLGGTW
+1519 ETDKLGVTM
-1528 KEALAGVRPTT
+1528 AGMWAGIRPAT
-1539 TMDMVDSGL
+1539 TMDKIDSALG
-1548 KRIQSY
+1548 RIQSY

-1559 YNWWDKFWASLF
+1559 YNAWDKFWASVF
-1571 GASTNLGGLD
+1571 GASTNLGALD
-1581 QSMKSDFNANRV
+1581 QSMKSDFNPEIV
-1593 AELSAY
+1593 AEMSSY
-1599 VAEMV
+1599 VAEVV
-1604 SAIQQG
+1604 SAIHQG
-1610 EQVPKEDLENLQ
+1610 VQVPEEDLNNLQ
-1622 AIVEFLNGLDVTD
+1622 TILDFLNGLDMTG

-1654 SDAETVAAN
+1654 SDAETVATN

-1691 VGEGMSGYDFSADA
+1691 IGEGMSGYDFTSDVGALATSVEAAITSALPGDA
-1705 QDAASGIESAL
+1705 LSSFGTSAAEGLASALSTYSMSSAGASVASGVR
-1716 QTALTGESLKNAGTA
+1716 TAVSTN
-1731 AAQGLSNAMT
+1731 
-1741 SYPMADTGRTLTANV
+1741 LTAT
-1756 RSAVQSSLNG
+1756 
-1766 NTLRSAGVNVMA
+1766 TLRSAGVNAMA

-1789 GVISAMRTAAREAVN
+1789 GVISAMRSAAREAVN

-1819 RDEVGTMVMRGFGA
+1819 RDEVGVMTMRGFGV
-1833 GVLKESKEQAKV
+1833 GILKESKEQAKV

-1861 IVTNSSDNRKTY
+1861 IVTSSSDNRKTY

-1886 VVRDEQDVRSLAVEI
+1886 VVRDEQDIRSLAVEI

-1914 RLL
+1914 RMA

>member
-1 MSETLRDLVV
+1 MAETLRDLVV
-11 SLSLNSD
+11 SLSLQTD

-26 INKQIQEAE
+26 VNKQIAEAE
-35 SAFRLA
+35 SQFKLA
-41 SAGVENFET
+41 ASGVEGFERSAT
-50 TTAGL
+50 GL
-55 SSKLSTLQRTFQLQQ
+55 ATQLSTLERRLSLQK
-70 DAVGQY
+70 DAVTQY
-76 ERALQQASDKLQECY
+76 ERALSAANDKLQECFS
-91 ARQNDYAQ
+91 RQNDYAQ
-99 RLVDAKD
+99 RLTDAKTA
-106 KQQLLKT
+106 QQALK
-113 EVTSAAQAY
+113 EQVAAAAQQVRTYSA
-122 KHYEH
+122 
-127 TLGET
+127 TLGEN

-140 ANLDAYK
+140 ANLDALK
-147 GEYRAAV
+147 AEYRNSCAEV
-154 QELKKLEGQNVALKK
+154 KKLTGQNTALKK
-169 STQNA
+169 TTQNA
-174 ADAFSA
+174 ADAVTDA
-180 AQTKLNG
+180 TTKLNT
-187 AKGAVKE
+187 AQAAVRS
-194 TSAEIDQCNRQL
+194 TQAEINQCSQSLRL
-206 ALSQTSWKS
+206 AQTNWDAAGKS
-215 AGEAIQASQRSIA
+215 IDASRAAIVTF
-228 SIGKQLKT
+228 GKQIGL
-236 AESSYR
+236 AESR
-242 LAAAGVKNFD
+242 FKLATAGIKDMDTSVT
-252 QSAAGLTA
+252 GLAA
-260 KLTLLQ
+260 KLTLLNDKLRLQ
-266 EKLGLQQ
+266 EQSVQQ
-273 KAVAEYE
+273 YE
-280 KTLAAAKEQLQAAQQ
+280 NALRGAKEQLTAAQQ
-295 VNDPD
+295 ANDPE
-300 KIREATDAVQD
+300 KVRQASDAVID
-311 AETALNNARAA
+311 AEAALNRAKAA
-322 VKQTQADIA
+322 VAATRAQIE
-331 SCNKDLK
+331 K
-338 TAQSEW
+338 TNQQLNTAKSAW
-344 TKAGKSL
+344 TEAGKNL
-351 ESFGKACD
+351 EAFGKKCD
-359 NVSKNLNKAGKL
+359 AISKKMTTAGR
-371 LSTTL
+371 TL
-376 TTPTVALGTAAI
+376 TTVMTTPILRLGATAV
-388 KASIDFESSFTSVRK
+388 KASIGFESSFASVRK
-403 TVDATEAQFDQ
+403 TVDATEAEFDQ
-414 LANTS
+414 LAATS

-434 EVMASGGQLG
+434 EVMAAGGQLG

-449 LSDFTRV
+449 LSDFTHV

-464 EDLNAGDAATTIA
+464 EDLSADEAATTIA

-553 SKALIKMEVASATG
+553 SKALVKMEVASATG
-567 SEALDDFGKVA
+567 GEALDDFGKVA
-578 GMTGQQFKALWD
+578 GMTAQQFKTLWD
-590 SDPAAAFQSFIV
+590 NDPAAAFQAFIV

-613 AIAVLDEIG
+613 AIKTLSDIG
-622 IKEIRL
+622 INEIRL
-628 RDTMLRAVNATDLFS
+628 RDTLLRATNATELFS

-649 SSAWKKNTALSEEA
+649 NAAWEENTALTNEA
-663 NKRYA
+663 GKRYS
-668 TTESK
+668 TTASK
-673 LKNLKNTALLF
+673 LTNLKNKALLF
-684 GQQIGDDLNPTIRSL
+684 GQQIGDDLNPTIQSL
-699 IDGAEE
+699 IEGADN
-705 LLQKFLSMDES
+705 LLSKFLQMDEA

-723 FAAYAAAAGPVLLVL
+723 YAAIAAAIGPVLLL
-738 GKITKGVGTVSAS
+738 FGKVTKGIGSISTGV
-751 LGKFATEVG
+751 GKFATAVG
-760 KAGGAQSLG
+760 KAGGG
-769 GSWKGFLSILGKS
+769 IKGFLSVLGSS
-782 PAVWFAVAAAVIAGT
+782 PAVWLAVAAATIYAT
-797 VALADYVSG
+797 VAIADYVSG

-812 ALQGMEDTAK
+812 ALKGMQETADK
-822 QWKDTAAETFYGN
+822 WKSTAAETFYGN
-835 REGLSF
+835 SEGLSF
-841 FGLSESDFARDQQS
+841 FGMSKENFIKDKQS
-855 AQDWLDGLL
+855 AQEWLDGLL
-864 AIWSDGEKE
+864 AVWTDGEKE

-903 DKNGYTS
+903 DKSGYTS
-910 VSQSLAADIQ
+910 VSKGLAADIQ
-920 TLDQMDAEIERL
+920 TLDQMDAEIARL

-954 TREAIE
+954 TRETIE
-960 VKYRLTPEETGG
+960 VKYHLTPEETGG
-972 FETIAQKIEAEVARA
+972 FETIAQKVEAEVARA
-987 QARGKPD
+987 QARGKTD
-994 ADTSVYE
+994 ADTPVYE

-1012 VINAQIDERYDKEY
+1012 AINAQIDERYDKEY

-1054 TAAQEY
+1054 AAAQEY

-1078 QASQQMDELF
+1078 QASHQVDELF

-1095 MAGESEKPALL
+1095 MASESEKPALL

-1111 LSAGMDEGVLTEY
+1111 LSSSMDEGALAEY

-1134 LDSGMSEAEVQ
+1134 LDSGMSESEVQ
-1145 TLFPDIDFSSQL
+1145 ALFPDIDFSTQL

-1207 FAQNPGAITTEAI
+1207 FAANPGAITTEAI

-1231 NVDAFISSYTEV
+1231 NVDAFISSYTEI

-1249 ASLTPKGLIA
+1249 AALTPKGLVA

-1306 AYVSQYAEQQDVDI
+1306 AYVSSYAQQQGVDI
-1320 SGLSPEGLT
+1320 SALSPEGLT

-1359 LQAESVDLSALTPDQ
+1359 LQAENVDLSALTPDQ

-1409 VSVPRPKTQVII
+1409 VSVPKPKTQVII

-1452 ELDKLMADG
+1452 ELDKLMTDG
-1461 KVKSWKDGVEVPIE
+1461 KVKFWKDGVEVPIE

-1481 IDASTVASLDQ
+1481 VDASTVASLDQ

-1519 EVYQLGGTW
+1519 ETDKLGVTM
-1528 KEALAGVRPTT
+1528 AGMWAGIRPAT
-1539 TMDMVDSGL
+1539 TMDKIDSALG
-1548 KRIQSY
+1548 RIQSY

-1559 YNWWDKFWASLF
+1559 YNAWDKFWASVF
-1571 GASTNLGGLD
+1571 GASTNLGALD
-1581 QSMKSDFNANRV
+1581 QSMKSDFNPEIV
-1593 AELSAY
+1593 AEMSSY
-1599 VAEMV
+1599 VAEVV
-1604 SAIQQG
+1604 SAIHQG
-1610 EQVPKEDLENLQ
+1610 VQVPEEDLNNLQ
-1622 AIVEFLNGLDVTD
+1622 TILDFLNGLDMTG

-1654 SDAETVAAN
+1654 SDAETVATN

-1691 VGEGMSGYDFSADA
+1691 IGEGMSGYDFTSDVGALATSVEAAITSALPGDA
-1705 QDAASGIESAL
+1705 LSSFGTSAAEGLASALSTYSMSSAGASVASGVR
-1716 QTALTGESLKNAGTA
+1716 TAVSTN
-1731 AAQGLSNAMT
+1731 
-1741 SYPMADTGRTLTANV
+1741 LTAT
-1756 RSAVQSSLNG
+1756 
-1766 NTLRSAGVNVMA
+1766 TLRSAGVNAMA

-1789 GVISAMRTAAREAVN
+1789 GVISAMRSAAREAVN

-1819 RDEVGTMVMRGFGA
+1819 RDEVGVMTMRGFGV
-1833 GVLKESKEQAKV
+1833 GILKESKEQAKV

-1861 IVTNSSDNRKTY
+1861 IVTSSSDNRKTY

-1886 VVRDEQDVRSLAVEI
+1886 VVRDEQDIRSLAVEI

-1914 RLL
+1914 RMA

>member
-1 MSETLRDLVV
+1 MAETLRDLVV
-11 SLSLNSD
+11 SLSLQTD

-26 INKQIQEAE
+26 VNKQIAEAE
-35 SAFRLA
+35 SQFKLA
-41 SAGVENFET
+41 ASGVEGFERSAT
-50 TTAGL
+50 GL
-55 SSKLSTLQRTFQLQQ
+55 ATQLSTLERRLSLQK
-70 DAVGQY
+70 DAVTQY
-76 ERALQQASDKLQECY
+76 ERALSAANDKLQECFS
-91 ARQNDYAQ
+91 RQNDYAQ
-99 RLVDAKD
+99 RLTDAKIA
-106 KQQLLKT
+106 QQALK
-113 EVTSAAQAY
+113 EQVAAAAQQVRTYSA
-122 KHYEH
+122 
-127 TLGET
+127 TLGEN
-132 DSATIAAK
+132 DSTTIAAK
-140 ANLDAYK
+140 ANLDALK
-147 GEYRAAV
+147 AEYCNSCSEV
-154 QELKKLEGQNVALKK
+154 KKLTGQNTALKK
-169 STQNA
+169 TTQNA
-174 ADAFSA
+174 ADAVTDA
-180 AQTKLNG
+180 TTKLNT
-187 AKGAVKE
+187 AQAAVRS
-194 TSAEIDQCNRQL
+194 TQAEINQCNQSLRL
-206 ALSQTSWKS
+206 AQTNWDAAGKS
-215 AGEAIQASQRSIA
+215 IDASKAAIVTFGKQIGLAESRFRLATA
-228 SIGKQLKT
+228 SIKDMDTSVTG
-236 AESSYR
+236 
-242 LAAAGVKNFD
+242 LA
-252 QSAAGLTA
+252 A
-260 KLTLLQ
+260 KLTLLNDKLRLQ
-266 EKLGLQQ
+266 EQSVQQ
-273 KAVAEYE
+273 YE
-280 KTLAAAKEQLQAAQQ
+280 NALRGAKEQLAAAQQ
-295 VNDPD
+295 ANDPE
-300 KIREATDAVQD
+300 KIRQASDAVID
-311 AETALNNARAA
+311 AEAALNRAKAA
-322 VKQTQADIA
+322 VASTRAEIA
-331 SCNKDLK
+331 K
-338 TAQSEW
+338 TNQQLNTVKSAW
-344 TKAGKSL
+344 TEAGKNL
-351 ESFGKACD
+351 EAFGKKCD
-359 NVSKNLNKAGKL
+359 SVSKKMTAAGR
-371 LSTTL
+371 TL
-376 TTPTVALGTAAI
+376 TTVMTTPILGLGATAV
-388 KASIDFESSFTSVRK
+388 KASIRFESSFASVRK
-403 TVDATEAQFDQ
+403 TVDATEAEFDQ
-414 LANTS
+414 LAETS

-434 EVMASGGQLG
+434 EVMAAGGQLG

-464 EDLNAGDAATTIA
+464 EDLSADEAATTIA

-553 SKALIKMEVASATG
+553 SKALVKMEVASATG
-567 SEALDDFGKVA
+567 GQALDDFGKVA
-578 GMTGQQFKALWD
+578 GMTAQQFKTLWD
-590 SDPAAAFQSFIV
+590 NDPAAAFQAFIV

-613 AIAVLDEIG
+613 AIKTLSDIG
-622 IKEIRL
+622 INEIRL
-628 RDTMLRAVNATDLFS
+628 RDTLLRATNATELFS

-649 SSAWKKNTALSEEA
+649 NAAWEENTALTNEA
-663 NKRYA
+663 GKRYS
-668 TTESK
+668 TTASK
-673 LKNLKNTALLF
+673 LTNLKNKALLF
-684 GQQIGDDLNPTIRSL
+684 GQQIGDDLNPTIQSL
-699 IDGAEE
+699 IEGADN
-705 LLQKFLSMDES
+705 LLSKFLQMDEA

-723 FAAYAAAAGPVLLVL
+723 YAAIAAAIGPVLLL
-738 GKITKGVGTVSAS
+738 FGKVTKGIGSISTGI
-751 LGKFATEVG
+751 GKFATAVG
-760 KAGGAQSLG
+760 KAGGG
-769 GSWKGFLSILGKS
+769 IKGFLSVLGSS
-782 PAVWFAVAAAVIAGT
+782 PAVWLAVAAATIYAT
-797 VALADYVSG
+797 VAIADYVSG

-812 ALQGMEDTAK
+812 ALKGMQETADK
-822 QWKDTAAETFYGN
+822 WKSTAAETFYGN
-835 REGLSF
+835 SEGLSF
-841 FGLSESDFARDQQS
+841 FGMSKEDFVKDKQS
-855 AQDWLDGLL
+855 AQEWLDGLL
-864 AIWSDGEKE
+864 AVWTDGEKE
-873 SNEIVAHWTDS
+873 SNEIVTHWTDS
-884 FKSLTDS
+884 FKTLTAS
-891 TRTELQA
+891 TRDELTA
-898 LKDTA
+898 LKETA

-910 VSQSLAADIQ
+910 VSKGLAADIQ
-920 TLDQMDAEIERL
+920 TLDQMDTEIERL
-932 LKKRQNGFFSEKD
+932 LKKRQNGFLTEKEK
-945 QIRLQELID
+945 IRLQELID

-960 VKYRLTPEETGG
+960 IKYHLTQEDVDG
-972 FETIAQKIEAEVARA
+972 FDTIRQKLEAEVARA
-987 QARGKPD
+987 QARGKQD
-994 ADTSVYE
+994 ADVSVYE
-1001 NAVKAAAEGMA
+1001 NAVTAAAEGMA
-1012 VINAQIDERYDKEY
+1012 AINAQIDERYDKEY

-1044 LNSRYNEERK
+1044 LNSRYNDERK
-1054 TAAQEY
+1054 AAAQEY

-1095 MAGESEKPALL
+1095 MASESEKPALL

-1111 LSAGMDEGVLTEY
+1111 LSSSMDEGALAEY

-1145 TLFPDIDFSSQL
+1145 ALFPDIDFSTQL

-1207 FAQNPGAITTEAI
+1207 FAANPGAITTEAI

-1231 NVDAFISSYTEV
+1231 NVDAFIASYTEV

-1249 ASLTPKGLIA
+1249 AALTPKGLVA

-1306 AYVSQYAEQQDVDI
+1306 AYVSSYAQQQGVDI
-1320 SGLSPEGLT
+1320 SALSPEGLT

-1359 LQAESVDLSALTPDQ
+1359 LQAENVDLSALTPDQ

-1409 VSVPRPKTQVII
+1409 VSVPKPKTQVII

-1452 ELDKLMADG
+1452 ELNQLMLDG
-1461 KVKSWKDGVEVPIE
+1461 KVKFWKDGVEVPIE

-1519 EVYQLGGTW
+1519 ETYKLGGSW
-1528 KEALAGVRPTT
+1528 QEAWAGIMPTT
-1539 TMDMVDSGL
+1539 TMDMVDSALG
-1548 KRIQSY
+1548 RIQSY

-1559 YNWWDKFWASLF
+1559 YNAWDKFWASVF
-1571 GASTNLGGLD
+1571 GASTNLGVLD
-1581 QSMKSDFNANRV
+1581 QSMKSDFNPEIV
-1593 AELSAY
+1593 AEMSSY
-1599 VAEMV
+1599 VAEVV
-1604 SAIQQG
+1604 SAIHQG
-1610 EQVPKEDLENLQ
+1610 VQVPEEDLNNLQ
-1622 AIVEFLNGLDVTD
+1622 TILDFLNGLDTTG

-1654 SDAETVAAN
+1654 SDAETVASN
-1663 LETALNTALQI
+1663 LETALNTALDI
-1674 ESPSKRVKPTG
+1674 HSPSQRVKPVG
-1685 EYVAAG
+1685 EYVSAG
-1691 VGEGMSGYDFSADA
+1691 VGEGMGGYDFTSDA
-1705 QDAASGIESAL
+1705 GALAASVEAALTSAL
-1716 QTALTGESLKNAGTA
+1716 PGDVLSSFGTSAVEGLASALSSYSMSSAGASVASGVRTAVSTN
-1731 AAQGLSNAMT
+1731 
-1741 SYPMADTGRTLTANV
+1741 LTAT
-1756 RSAVQSSLNG
+1756 
-1766 NTLRSAGVNVMA
+1766 TLRSAGVNAMA

-1789 GVISAMRTAAREAVN
+1789 GVISAMRSAAREAVN

-1819 RDEVGTMVMRGFGA
+1819 RDEVGVMTMRGFGA

-1886 VVRDEQDVRSLAVEI
+1886 VVRDEQDIRSLAVEI

-1914 RLL
+1914 RMA